1 MKIVLERGNLMKKF
15 LNIFLVFAMIFSM
28 IFQYSGRASAA
39 EYPNNVI
46 TGANITDLSNQPIT
60 GNNIGAWRP
69 FRVNAT
75 YSLPN
80 NAVHNGDK
88 TILTLPVG
96 FAPAAPF
103 TFDVKAG
110 DEVVAKGKLID
121 GSPVKLELTY
131 TNYVDTHS
139 GVSGTFFFNL
149 QINSHTQPNTGNI
162 PVTLTA
168 QDGHVTDAGTVPFNP
183 KKVKPQHLLK
193 GGWMDSNDKS
203 IGHYKISVNQENKAM
218 VGATLVDELL
228 TPGVKYNKSS
238 FKVFEVKWVSNP
250 TQTDIIFTDKVDV
263 TAEFQNKMNIGDT
276 SFSIAIGS
284 RPAGKGLL
292 ITYDT
297 KIPYEPIV
305 GEEFKNKAE
314 LDDNGKRDTVNI
326 SYKILG
332 AGGSSVGYVYKIK
345 VNKTNENG
353 GPLAGAKFS
362 VVRDRSGI
370 EAGIITTGADG
381 KGELG
386 NLVKDKYKLV
396 EKEAPQ
402 GYKKLTEEEATIV
415 EESDFSETDRTASKT
430 IANVPETVDVTVTK
444 AWVGPAKDSAT
455 VELKKEGQ
463 NNVIQTYVLKPGENW
478 THKFENLPKYESN
491 GTLIKYTVKE
501 KNIPQG
507 YTSVVTGSVEKGFT
521 ITNTNNEKV
530 NVSVTKAWV
539 GPKKA
544 SAKVVLKKDGDSA
557 VIEEKVLNEAGSWTA
572 TFAPQPKYEADGTE
586 IKYTV
591 EEKDLPSGY
600 TATVTGAMAS
610 GFTITNTNTEKV
622 DVSVTK
628 VWVGPAKTS
637 AKVVLKKVGDSAV
650 IEEKELTPG
659 GGWTATFA
667 PQPKYEADGT
677 EIKYTVE
684 EKDVPQGYT
693 AALSGTMINGFTITN
708 TNNEKINVSVTK
720 AWVGPKKAS
729 AKVVLKKVG
738 DSAVIEEKVLNEAGS
753 WRATFTPQPK
763 YEANGTEIKYTVEE
777 KDVPQGY
784 TAAVTGTVED
794 GFKITNTNIE
804 KTEVNVEKKWIGD
817 TGNSVVAQV
826 KKVGS
831 ETVLAEH
838 ELKASEQWKHTF
850 TGLDK
855 YATDGSLINYRV
867 VEKTVPTGY
876 EVSYDKDQ
884 TGKFIIKNTQKKI
897 NVKVEK
903 KWENV
908 TGNNPTIKLQLL
920 KNGQAEGAPVE
931 ITNGTTNYTWSG
943 LKQTD
948 AQGQE
953 YTYTVK
959 EVDENSNY
967 IQLEGNQYKV
977 TYGGD
982 HKTGLTVINKKLK
995 PWTPL
1000 VPATRDI
1007 KVVKNWKDKAGNNI
1021 TAPVDKVEVE
1031 LYKDGVATGKKL
1043 ELKKADGWKATFE
1056 KLPVSATSTGPVHKY
1071 TVKEVG
1077 ETANTIS
1084 FNGTTY
1090 NVIYKGDMK
1099 DGLTVVN
1106 EKKPSSPGGG
1116 TGGITPPNPGVIGG
1130 GDRIETAIK
1139 ISRRFYDKAKTVIVV
1154 RHDLFPDSMT
1164 ASVLAKLKDAPIL
1177 LNPTDKL
1184 DARVGAEIKRLGA
1197 EEVII
1202 VGGPD
1207 SVSERVREE
1216 LKVYDKDKNVERV
1229 AGVDRYGTSEM
1240 VARRVTG
1247 ITGKK
1252 YTGVVASGQVFPD
1265 ALSVG
1270 TFASREVYPILL
1282 VKKDTV
1288 PYQIERAIKDLDIS
1302 KTYIA
1307 GGTSTISKSTEAKLP
1322 RVLERMAGKD
1332 RYETSVAIAKSKFE
1346 DSKEA
1351 FIASGEEFADALVI
1365 SPISGK
1371 YNKPTLL
1378 ASRNKNTNAVVK
1390 KYIQDVG
1397 LTSITGI
1404 GGEKYL
1410 PYSVLLNLVGK

>member
-1 MKIVLERGNLMKKF
+1 MKKF

-168 QDGHVTDAGTVPFNP
+168 QDGHVTNAGTVPFNP
-183 KKVKPQHLLK
+183 PTVAPQHLLK
-193 GGWMDSNDKS
+193 GGWMDSKDKS
-203 IGHYKISVNQENKAM
+203 IGHYKISINQENKAM
-218 VGATLVDELL
+218 VGATLVDELKS
-228 TPGVKYNKSS
+228 PGVKYDKGS
-238 FKVFEVKWVSNP
+238 FTVSEVKWVVNP
-250 TQTDIIFTDKVDV
+250 TQTDIIATEEVDV
-263 TAEFQNKMNIGDT
+263 TSQFQSKMNIEDT
-276 SFSIAIGS
+276 RFTIAIGS
-284 RPAGKGLL
+284 RQAGKGLL
-292 ITYDT
+292 VRYKT
-297 KIPYEPIV
+297 KISYEPVV
-305 GEEFKNKAE
+305 GEEFKNSVE
-314 LDDNGKRDTVNI
+314 LADNGQVTNRDLT
-326 SYKILG
+326 YKILG
-332 AGGSSVGYVYKIK
+332 AGGSSAGYVYKIK

-362 VVRDRSGI
+362 VVRDRNDI
-370 EAGIITTGADG
+370 EAGTITTGPDG

-386 NLVKDKYKLV
+386 NLVKDKYRLV
-396 EKEAPQ
+396 EVTAPQ
-402 GYKKLTEEEATIV
+402 GYKKLTEPTIV

-430 IANVPETVDVTVTK
+430 ITNVLETVDVTVTK

-455 VELKKEGQ
+455 VELKKEGE
-463 NNVIQTYVLKPGENW
+463 NNALQTYDLKPGENW
-478 THKFENLPKYESN
+478 THKFTNLRKYEPN

-507 YTSVVTGSVEKGFT
+507 YTSVVTGSVENGFT

-530 NVSVTKAWV
+530 
-539 GPKKA
+539 
-544 SAKVVLKKDGDSA
+544 
-557 VIEEKVLNEAGSWTA
+557 
-572 TFAPQPKYEADGTE
+572 
-586 IKYTV
+586 
-591 EEKDLPSGY
+591 
-600 TATVTGAMAS
+600 
-610 GFTITNTNTEKV
+610 
-622 DVSVTK
+622 
-628 VWVGPAKTS
+628 
-637 AKVVLKKVGDSAV
+637 
-650 IEEKELTPG
+650 
-659 GGWTATFA
+659 
-667 PQPKYEADGT
+667 
-677 EIKYTVE
+677 
-684 EKDVPQGYT
+684 
-693 AALSGTMINGFTITN
+693 
-708 TNNEKINVSVTK
+708 NVSVTK

-804 KTEVNVEKKWIGD
+804 KTEVKVQKDWEGDVGNPVVVQLKKANDPTIIAEKELND
-817 TGNSVVAQV
+817 SGNWR
-826 KKVGS
+826 
-831 ETVLAEH
+831 TI
-838 ELKASEQWKHTF
+838 F
-850 TGLDK
+850 TNLDK
-855 YATDGSLINYRV
+855 YEADGSRVNYEV
-867 VEKTVPTGY
+867 VEKNVPPGY
-876 EVSYDKDQ
+876 EVSYLQ
-884 TGKFIIKNTQKKI
+884 YSTGLYVVTNKQKKI
-897 NVKVEK
+897 SVKVEK

-908 TGNNPTIKLQLL
+908 TGNKPTIKLQLL

-982 HKTGLTVINKKLK
+982 HKTGLTVTNKKLT

-1099 DGLTVVN
+1099 DGLTITN

-1184 DARVGAEIKRLGA
+1184 DPRVGAEIKRLGA

-1270 TFASREVYPILL
+1270 TFASREAYPILL

-1307 GGTSTISKSTEAKLP
+1307 GGTSTIFKSTEAKLP

-1397 LTSITGI
+1397 LTSITAI

>member
-168 QDGHVTDAGTVPFNP
+168 QDGHVTNAGTVPFNP
-183 KKVKPQHLLK
+183 PTVAPQHLLK
-193 GGWMDSNDKS
+193 GGWMDSKDKS
-203 IGHYKISVNQENKAM
+203 IGHYKISINQENKAM
-218 VGATLVDELL
+218 VGATLVDELKS
-228 TPGVKYNKSS
+228 PGVKYDKGS
-238 FKVFEVKWVSNP
+238 FTVSEVKWVVNP
-250 TQTDIIFTDKVDV
+250 TQTDIIATEEVDV
-263 TAEFQNKMNIGDT
+263 TSQFQSKMNIEDT
-276 SFSIAIGS
+276 RFTIAIGS
-284 RPAGKGLL
+284 RQAGKGLL
-292 ITYDT
+292 VRYKT
-297 KIPYEPIV
+297 KISYEPVV
-305 GEEFKNKAE
+305 GEEFKNSVE
-314 LDDNGKRDTVNI
+314 LADNGQVTNRDLT
-326 SYKILG
+326 YKILG
-332 AGGSSVGYVYKIK
+332 AGGSSAGYVYKIK

-362 VVRDRSGI
+362 VVRDRNDI
-370 EAGIITTGADG
+370 EAGTITTGPDG

-386 NLVKDKYKLV
+386 NLVKDKYRLV
-396 EKEAPQ
+396 EVTAPQ
-402 GYKKLTEEEATIV
+402 GYKKLTEPTIV

-430 IANVPETVDVTVTK
+430 ITNVLETVDVTVTK

-455 VELKKEGQ
+455 VELKKEGE
-463 NNVIQTYVLKPGENW
+463 NNALQTYDLKPGENW
-478 THKFENLPKYESN
+478 THKFTNLRKYEPN

-507 YTSVVTGSVEKGFT
+507 YTSVVTGSVENGFT

-530 NVSVTKAWV
+530 
-539 GPKKA
+539 
-544 SAKVVLKKDGDSA
+544 
-557 VIEEKVLNEAGSWTA
+557 
-572 TFAPQPKYEADGTE
+572 
-586 IKYTV
+586 
-591 EEKDLPSGY
+591 
-600 TATVTGAMAS
+600 
-610 GFTITNTNTEKV
+610 
-622 DVSVTK
+622 
-628 VWVGPAKTS
+628 
-637 AKVVLKKVGDSAV
+637 
-650 IEEKELTPG
+650 
-659 GGWTATFA
+659 
-667 PQPKYEADGT
+667 
-677 EIKYTVE
+677 
-684 EKDVPQGYT
+684 
-693 AALSGTMINGFTITN
+693 
-708 TNNEKINVSVTK
+708 NVSVTK

-804 KTEVNVEKKWIGD
+804 KTEVKVQKDWEGDVGNPVVVQLKKANDPTIIAEKELND
-817 TGNSVVAQV
+817 SGNWR
-826 KKVGS
+826 
-831 ETVLAEH
+831 TI
-838 ELKASEQWKHTF
+838 F
-850 TGLDK
+850 TNLDK
-855 YATDGSLINYRV
+855 YEADGSRVNYEV
-867 VEKTVPTGY
+867 VEKNVPPGY
-876 EVSYDKDQ
+876 EVSYLQ
-884 TGKFIIKNTQKKI
+884 YSTGLYVVTNKQKKI
-897 NVKVEK
+897 SVKVEK

-908 TGNNPTIKLQLL
+908 TGNKPTIKLQLL

-982 HKTGLTVINKKLK
+982 HKTGLTVTNKKLT

-1099 DGLTVVN
+1099 DGLTITN

-1184 DARVGAEIKRLGA
+1184 DPRVGAEIKRLGA

-1270 TFASREVYPILL
+1270 TFASREAYPILL

-1307 GGTSTISKSTEAKLP
+1307 GGTSTIFKSTEAKLP

-1397 LTSITGI
+1397 LTSITAI

>member
-1 MKIVLERGNLMKKF
+1 MKIVIERGNLMKKF

-28 IFQYSGRASAA
+28 IFQYSGRTSAQ

-46 TGANITDLSNQPIT
+46 TGALIADTDNQPIT
-60 GNNIGAWRP
+60 KPIGAWQN
-69 FRVNAT
+69 FRVNVN
-75 YSLPN
+75 YKLPD
-80 NAVHNGDK
+80 NALQNGDK

-96 FAPAAPF
+96 FAAGSPDK
-103 TFDVKAG
+103 FDVTAG
-110 DEVVAKGKLID
+110 SDIVAKGRLID
-121 GSPVKLELTY
+121 GSPVKVELTY

-139 GVSGTFFFNL
+139 NMQGSFYFNI
-149 QINSHTQPNTGNI
+149 QINGDIKTTKEDI

-168 QDGHVTDAGTVPFNP
+168 KDGQVTNAGTVPFNP
-183 KKVKPQHLLK
+183 QQVTPVKFSK
-193 GGWMDSNDKS
+193 GAWMVARDKTV
-203 IGHYKISVNQENKAM
+203 GGYKLNINQDNEAM
-218 VGATLVDELL
+218 TGVVLVDRLI
-228 TPGVKYNKSS
+228 TPGVRYIEYNENDTYK
-238 FKVFEVKWVSNP
+238 FQILEGKWVKNP
-250 TQTDIIFTDKVDV
+250 TNTDIKLTEERDV
-263 TAEFQNKMNIGDT
+263 TQEYINANRVSFQGNRFT
-276 SFSIAIGS
+276 IAIGNI
-284 RPAGKGLL
+284 PAGKGMQVR
-292 ITYDT
+292 YFT
-297 KIPYEPIV
+297 KISYEPVV
-305 GEEFKNKAE
+305 GEVFKNEAE
-314 LDDNGKRDTVNI
+314 LDVGGGTIKRDA
-326 SYKILG
+326 SYKITD
-332 AGGSSVGYVYKIK
+332 AGGSGQGYVYKIK
-345 VNKTNENG
+345 VKKTNENG
-353 GPLAGAKFS
+353 VSLAGAKFS
-362 VVRDRSGI
+362 VVRDRNGI
-370 EAGIITTGADG
+370 EAGTITTAGQDG
-381 KGELG
+381 TGELG
-386 NLVKDKYKLV
+386 GLVKDKYRLV
-396 EKEAPQ
+396 EVTAPQ
-402 GYKKLTEEEATIV
+402 GYKKLTEPTIV

-430 IANVPETVDVTVTK
+430 IVNVPETVDVK
-444 AWVGPAKDSAT
+444 
-455 VELKKEGQ
+455 
-463 NNVIQTYVLKPGENW
+463 
-478 THKFENLPKYESN
+478 
-491 GTLIKYTVKE
+491 
-501 KNIPQG
+501 
-507 YTSVVTGSVEKGFT
+507 
-521 ITNTNNEKV
+521 
-530 NVSVTKAWV
+530 
-539 GPKKA
+539 
-544 SAKVVLKKDGDSA
+544 
-557 VIEEKVLNEAGSWTA
+557 
-572 TFAPQPKYEADGTE
+572 
-586 IKYTV
+586 
-591 EEKDLPSGY
+591 
-600 TATVTGAMAS
+600 
-610 GFTITNTNTEKV
+610 
-622 DVSVTK
+622 
-628 VWVGPAKTS
+628 
-637 AKVVLKKVGDSAV
+637 
-650 IEEKELTPG
+650 
-659 GGWTATFA
+659 
-667 PQPKYEADGT
+667 
-677 EIKYTVE
+677 
-684 EKDVPQGYT
+684 
-693 AALSGTMINGFTITN
+693 
-708 TNNEKINVSVTK
+708 
-720 AWVGPKKAS
+720 
-729 AKVVLKKVG
+729 
-738 DSAVIEEKVLNEAGS
+738 
-753 WRATFTPQPK
+753 
-763 YEANGTEIKYTVEE
+763 
-777 KDVPQGY
+777 
-784 TAAVTGTVED
+784 
-794 GFKITNTNIE
+794 
-804 KTEVNVEKKWIGD
+804 VEKKWIGD
-817 TGNSVVAQV
+817 IGNSVVVQL
-826 KKVGS
+826 KKEGS
-831 ETVLAEH
+831 EIVLAEH
-838 ELKASEQWKHTF
+838 ELNASKQWEHTF

-884 TGKFIIKNTQKKI
+884 TGKFIIKNTQKTI

-908 TGNNPTIKLQLL
+908 TGDKPTIKLQLL

-1031 LYKDGVATGKKL
+1031 LYKDEVATGKKL

-1184 DARVGAEIKRLGA
+1184 DPRVGAEIKRLGA

-1252 YTGVVASGQVFPD
+1252 YTGVVASGQIFPD

-1270 TFASREVYPILL
+1270 TFASREAYPILL

-1307 GGTSTISKSTEAKLP
+1307 GGTSTIFKSTEAKLP
-1322 RVLERMAGKD
+1322 GVLERMAGKD
-1332 RYETSVAIAKSKFE
+1332 RYETSVAIAKSKFK

-1378 ASRNKNTNAVVK
+1378 ASRNKNTNVVVK
-1390 KYIQDVG
+1390 KYIQDAG
-1397 LTSITGI
+1397 LTSIIAI

-1410 PYSVLLNLVGK
+1410 PYSILLDLVGK

>member
-1 MKIVLERGNLMKKF
+1 M
-15 LNIFLVFAMIFSM
+15 
-28 IFQYSGRASAA
+28 
-39 EYPNNVI
+39 
-46 TGANITDLSNQPIT
+46 
-60 GNNIGAWRP
+60 
-69 FRVNAT
+69 
-75 YSLPN
+75 
-80 NAVHNGDK
+80 HNGDK

-168 QDGHVTDAGTVPFNP
+168 QDGHVTNAGTVPFNP
-183 KKVKPQHLLK
+183 PTVAPQHLLK
-193 GGWMDSNDKS
+193 GGWMDSKDKS
-203 IGHYKISVNQENKAM
+203 IGHYKISINQENKAM
-218 VGATLVDELL
+218 VGATLVDELKS
-228 TPGVKYNKSS
+228 PGVKYDKGS
-238 FKVFEVKWVSNP
+238 FTVSEVKWVVNP
-250 TQTDIIFTDKVDV
+250 TQTDIIATEEVDV
-263 TAEFQNKMNIGDT
+263 TSQFQSKMNIEDT
-276 SFSIAIGS
+276 RFTIAIGS
-284 RPAGKGLL
+284 RQAGKGLL
-292 ITYDT
+292 VRYKT
-297 KIPYEPIV
+297 KISYEPVV
-305 GEEFKNKAE
+305 GEEFKNSVE
-314 LDDNGKRDTVNI
+314 LADNGQVTNRDLT
-326 SYKILG
+326 YKILG
-332 AGGSSVGYVYKIK
+332 AGGSSAGYVYKIK

-362 VVRDRSGI
+362 VVRDRNDI
-370 EAGIITTGADG
+370 EAGTITTGPDG

-386 NLVKDKYKLV
+386 NLVKDKYRLV
-396 EKEAPQ
+396 EVTAPQ
-402 GYKKLTEEEATIV
+402 GYKKLTEPTIV

-430 IANVPETVDVTVTK
+430 ITNVLETVDVTVTK

-455 VELKKEGQ
+455 VELKKEGE
-463 NNVIQTYVLKPGENW
+463 NNALQTYDLKPGENW
-478 THKFENLPKYESN
+478 THKFTNLRKYEPN

-507 YTSVVTGSVEKGFT
+507 YTSVVTGSVENGFT

-539 GPKKA
+539 GPAKA
-544 SAKVVLKKDGDSA
+544 SAKVELRKEGSNNA
-557 VIEEKVLNEAGSWTA
+557 LQTQELNAAGSWKH
-572 TFAPQPKYEADGTE
+572 TFTGLDKYENNGTP

-591 EEKDLPSGY
+591 VEKDVPQGY
-600 TATVTGAMAS
+600 TASVSGTMAS

-622 DVSVTK
+622 NVSVTK
-628 VWVGPAKTS
+628 AWVGPAKTS
-637 AKVVLKKVGDSAV
+637 AKVVLKKVGNPAV
-650 IEEKELTPG
+650 IEEKELTAG
-659 GGWTATFA
+659 GGWTT
-667 PQPKYEADGT
+667 
-677 EIKYTVE
+677 
-684 EKDVPQGYT
+684 
-693 AALSGTMINGFTITN
+693 
-708 TNNEKINVSVTK
+708 
-720 AWVGPKKAS
+720 
-729 AKVVLKKVG
+729 
-738 DSAVIEEKVLNEAGS
+738 
-753 WRATFTPQPK
+753 TFTGKPK

-784 TAAVTGTVED
+784 TANVSGTMAS
-794 GFKITNTNIE
+794 GFTITNTNTDKVNVSVTKAWVGPKKASAKVVLKKVGNPAVIE
-804 KTEVNVEKKWIGD
+804 EKELNEAGSWRATFTGKPKYEANGTEIKYTVEEKDVPQGYTASVSGTMASGFTITNTNTDKVNVSVTKAWVGPAKTSAKVVLKKVGNPAVIEEKELTAGGGWTTTFTGKPKYEANGTEIKYTVEEKDVPQGYTASVSGTMASGFTITNTNTNTEKVNVSVEKKWIGSLK
-817 TGNSVVAQV
+817 GSVVAQL
-826 KKVGS
+826 KKEGS
-831 ETVLAEH
+831 ATVIQEK
-838 ELKASEQWKHTF
+838 ELNAAGSWKHTF
-850 TGLDK
+850 TGLAK
-855 YATDGSLINYRV
+855 YEANGTLIKYEV
-867 VEKTVPTGY
+867 VEKTVPQGY
-876 EVSYDKDQ
+876 VVSYEKDPA
-884 TGKFIIKNTQKKI
+884 GVFIIKNKQTKI
-897 NVKVEK
+897 DVKVTK
-903 KWENV
+903 KWKNV
-908 TGNNPTIKLQLL
+908 TGNNPKIKVQLL
-920 KNGQAEGAPVE
+920 KNGQNEGAPIE
-931 ITNGTTNYTWSG
+931 LPNGTTTHTWTN
-943 LKQTD
+943 LDK
-948 AQGQE
+948 ANPQGND
-953 YTYTVK
+953 YVYSVK
-959 EVDENSNY
+959 EVGETANA

-977 TYGGD
+977 TYE
-982 HKTGLTVINKKLK
+982 
-995 PWTPL
+995 
-1000 VPATRDI
+1000 
-1007 KVVKNWKDKAGNNI
+1007 GN
-1021 TAPVDKVEVE
+1021 
-1031 LYKDGVATGKKL
+1031 
-1043 ELKKADGWKATFE
+1043 
-1056 KLPVSATSTGPVHKY
+1056 
-1071 TVKEVG
+1071 
-1077 ETANTIS
+1077 
-1084 FNGTTY
+1084 
-1090 NVIYKGDMK
+1090 MK
-1099 DGLTVVN
+1099 DGLTITN
-1106 EKKPSSPGGG
+1106 EKKPYNPGGG
-1116 TGGITPPNPGVIGG
+1116 GGGGTPTPDPGVIGG
-1130 GDRIETAIK
+1130 NDRIETAIK
-1139 ISRRFYDKAKTVIVV
+1139 ISKKFYDKAKTVIVV

-1184 DARVGAEIKRLGA
+1184 DPRVGAEIKRLGA

-1270 TFASREVYPILL
+1270 TFASREAYPILL

-1307 GGTSTISKSTEAKLP
+1307 GGTSTIFKSTEAKLP
-1322 RVLERMAGKD
+1322 GVLERMAGKD
-1332 RYETSVAIAKSKFE
+1332 RYETSVAIAKSKFK

-1390 KYIQDVG
+1390 KYIQDAG
-1397 LTSITGI
+1397 LTSIIAI

>member
-1 MKIVLERGNLMKKF
+1 MKKF

-168 QDGHVTDAGTVPFNP
+168 QDGHVTNAGTVPFNP
-183 KKVKPQHLLK
+183 PTVAPQHLLK
-193 GGWMDSNDKS
+193 GGWMDSKDKS
-203 IGHYKISVNQENKAM
+203 IGHYKISINQENKAM
-218 VGATLVDELL
+218 VGATLVDELKS
-228 TPGVKYNKSS
+228 PGVKYDKGS
-238 FKVFEVKWVSNP
+238 FTVSEVKWVVNP
-250 TQTDIIFTDKVDV
+250 TQTDIIATEEVDV
-263 TAEFQNKMNIGDT
+263 TSQFQSKMNIEDT
-276 SFSIAIGS
+276 RFTIAIGS
-284 RPAGKGLL
+284 RQAGKGLL
-292 ITYDT
+292 VRYKT
-297 KIPYEPIV
+297 KISYEPVV
-305 GEEFKNKAE
+305 GEEFKNSVE
-314 LDDNGKRDTVNI
+314 LADNGQVTNRDLT
-326 SYKILG
+326 YKILG
-332 AGGSSVGYVYKIK
+332 AGGSSAGYVYKIK

-362 VVRDRSGI
+362 VVRDRNDI
-370 EAGIITTGADG
+370 EAGTITTGPDG

-386 NLVKDKYKLV
+386 NLVKDKYRLV
-396 EKEAPQ
+396 EVTAPQ
-402 GYKKLTEEEATIV
+402 GYKKLTEPTMV

-430 IANVPETVDVTVTK
+430 ITNVLETVDVTVTK
-444 AWVGPAKDSAT
+444 AWIGPAKDSAT
-455 VELKKEGQ
+455 VELKKEGG
-463 NNVIQTYVLKPGENW
+463 NNALQTYDLKPGENW
-478 THKFENLPKYESN
+478 THKFTNLRKYEPN

-507 YTSVVTGSVEKGFT
+507 YTSVVTGSVENGFT

-544 SAKVVLKKDGDSA
+544 SAKVVLKKVGDSA
-557 VIEEKVLNEAGSWTA
+557 VIEEKVLNETGSWTA

-586 IKYTV
+586 IEYTV
-591 EEKDLPSGY
+591 EEKDVPSGY
-600 TATVTGAMAS
+600 TASVTGTVAS

-659 GGWTATFA
+659 GGWTATFTGK
-667 PQPKYEADGT
+667 PKYEADGT

-693 AALSGTMINGFTITN
+693 AALSGTMVNGFTITN

-738 DSAVIEEKVLNEAGS
+738 DSAVIEEKELNEAGS
-753 WRATFTPQPK
+753 WRTTFTPQPK
-763 YEANGTEIKYTVEE
+763 YEDNGTEIKYTVEE

-784 TAAVTGTVED
+784 TADVTGTVED

-804 KTEVNVEKKWIGD
+804 KTEVKVQKDWEGDVGNPVVVQLKKANDPTIIAEKELND
-817 TGNSVVAQV
+817 SGNWR
-826 KKVGS
+826 
-831 ETVLAEH
+831 TI
-838 ELKASEQWKHTF
+838 F
-850 TGLDK
+850 TNLDK
-855 YATDGSLINYRV
+855 YEADGSRVNYEV
-867 VEKTVPTGY
+867 VEKNVPPGY
-876 EVSYDKDQ
+876 EVSYLQ
-884 TGKFIIKNTQKKI
+884 YSTGLYVVTNKQKKI
-897 NVKVEK
+897 SVKVEK

-908 TGNNPTIKLQLL
+908 TGNKPTIKLQLL

-982 HKTGLTVINKKLK
+982 HKTGLTVTNKKLT

-1099 DGLTVVN
+1099 DGLTITN

-1184 DARVGAEIKRLGA
+1184 DPRVGAEIKRLGA

-1270 TFASREVYPILL
+1270 TFASREAYPILL

-1307 GGTSTISKSTEAKLP
+1307 GGTSTIFKSTEAKLP
-1322 RVLERMAGKD
+1322 GVLERMAGKD
-1332 RYETSVAIAKSKFE
+1332 RYETSVAIAKSKFG

-1378 ASRNKNTNAVVK
+1378 ASRNKNTNSVVK

-1397 LTSITGI
+1397 LTSITAI

-1410 PYSVLLNLVGK
+1410 PYSVLLDLVGK

>member
-1 MKIVLERGNLMKKF
+1 MKKILNVF
-15 LNIFLVFAMIFSM
+15 LAFAIIFST
-28 IFQYSGRASAA
+28 IFQSSGRVSAQ
-39 EYPNNVI
+39 ELPNNVI
-46 TGANITDLSNQPIT
+46 TGASISDTSGNPIA
-60 GNNIGAWRP
+60 NPIGGWRP

-75 YSLPN
+75 YTLPN
-80 NAVHNGDK
+80 NKVHQGD
-88 TILTLPVG
+88 TTTMILPVG
-96 FAPAAPF
+96 FAAAQPHDF
-103 TFDVKAG
+103 EVKAG
-110 DEVVAKGKLID
+110 DAVVAKGKLID
-121 GSPVKLELTY
+121 SSPVKVVITY
-131 TNYVDTHS
+131 TDYVDNHS
-139 GVSGTFFFNL
+139 NISGSFYFNI
-149 QINSHTQPNTGNI
+149 QINSNIQPTTGI
-162 PVTLTA
+162 KPVKLTVEG
-168 QDGHVTDAGTVPFNP
+168 DGKVVDAGAVNFDPP
-183 KKVKPQHLLK
+183 KVAPTQLIKS
-193 GGWMDSNDKS
+193 GWMDSQDKT
-203 IGHYKISVNQENKAM
+203 IGHYKINVNQNNKAM
-218 VGATLVDELL
+218 TGAVLVDQLL
-228 TPGVKYNKSS
+228 DKGVEYVKGSVQ
-238 FKVFEVKWVSNP
+238 VFEGKWVSNP
-250 TQTDIIFTDKVDV
+250 TGTDVVFDNSNPTDITSQFT
-263 TAEFQNKMNIGDT
+263 NKISIQGNRLY
-276 SFSIAIGS
+276 IAIGN
-284 RPAGKGLL
+284 RPSGKGLQ
-292 ITYDT
+292 IRYKT
-297 KIPYEPIV
+297 KISYEPVV
-305 GEEFKNKAE
+305 GEEFKNEAE
-314 LDDNGKRDTVNI
+314 LDDGGEQFKHNA

-332 AGGSSVGYVYKIK
+332 AGGSSAGYVYKIK

-362 VVRDRSGI
+362 VVRDRNDI
-370 EAGIITTGADG
+370 EAGTITTGPDG

-386 NLVKDKYKLV
+386 NLVKDKYRLV

-415 EESDFSETDRTASKT
+415 KESDFSETDRTASKT
-430 IANVPETVDVTVTK
+430 IANVPETIDVTVTK

-463 NNVIQTYVLKPGENW
+463 NNVIQTYDLKPGENW
-478 THKFENLPKYESN
+478 THKFENLPKYEPN
-491 GTLIKYTVKE
+491 GTLIKYIVKE

-507 YTSVVTGSVEKGFT
+507 YKSEVTGTVASGFT

-557 VIEEKVLNEAGSWTA
+557 VIEEKVLNEAGSWRT
-572 TFAPQPKYEADGTE
+572 TFTPQPKYEDNGTE
-586 IKYTV
+586 IKYIV
-591 EEKDLPSGY
+591 EEKDVPQGY
-600 TATVTGAMAS
+600 KSEVTGTVAS

-637 AKVVLKKVGDSAV
+637 AKVVLKKDGNSAV

-693 AALSGTMINGFTITN
+693 AALSGTMVNGFTITN

-738 DSAVIEEKVLNEAGS
+738 NPAVIEEKELNEAGS

-763 YEANGTEIKYTVEE
+763 YENNGTEIKYTVEE

-794 GFKITNTNIE
+794 GFTITNTNVE

-838 ELKASEQWKHTF
+838 ELKASEHWKHTF

-855 YATDGSLINYRV
+855 YATDGSLINYKV

-908 TGNNPTIKLQLL
+908 TGNKPTIKLQLL

-931 ITNGTTNYTWSG
+931 ITNGTTNHTWSG

-982 HKTGLTVINKKLK
+982 HKTGLTVTNKKLT

-1000 VPATRDI
+1000 VPAIRDV

-1099 DGLTVVN
+1099 DGLTITN
-1106 EKKPSSPGGG
+1106 EKKPYNPGGG
-1116 TGGITPPNPGVIGG
+1116 GGGGTPTPDPGVIGG

-1177 LNPTDKL
+1177 LNPTNKL
-1184 DARVGAEIKRLGA
+1184 DPRVGAEIKRLGA

-1270 TFASREVYPILL
+1270 TFASREAYPILL

-1307 GGTSTISKSTEAKLP
+1307 GGTSTIFKSTEAKLP

-1410 PYSVLLNLVGK
+1410 PHSVLLDLVGK

>member
-1 MKIVLERGNLMKKF
+1 MKKF

-168 QDGHVTDAGTVPFNP
+168 QDGHVTNAGTVPFNP
-183 KKVKPQHLLK
+183 PTVAPQHLLK
-193 GGWMDSNDKS
+193 GGWMDSKDKS
-203 IGHYKISVNQENKAM
+203 IGHYKISINQENKAM
-218 VGATLVDELL
+218 VGATLVDELKS
-228 TPGVKYNKSS
+228 PGVKYDKGS
-238 FKVFEVKWVSNP
+238 FTVSEVKWVVNP
-250 TQTDIIFTDKVDV
+250 TQTDIIATEEVDV
-263 TAEFQNKMNIGDT
+263 TSQFQSKMNIEDT
-276 SFSIAIGS
+276 RFTIAIGS
-284 RPAGKGLL
+284 RQAGKGLL
-292 ITYDT
+292 VRYKT
-297 KIPYEPIV
+297 KISYEPVV
-305 GEEFKNKAE
+305 GEEFKNSVE
-314 LDDNGKRDTVNI
+314 LADNGQVTNRDLT
-326 SYKILG
+326 YKILG
-332 AGGSSVGYVYKIK
+332 AGGSSAGYVYKIK

-362 VVRDRSGI
+362 VVRDRNDI
-370 EAGIITTGADG
+370 EAGTITTGPDG

-386 NLVKDKYKLV
+386 NLVKDKYRLV
-396 EKEAPQ
+396 EVTAPQ
-402 GYKKLTEEEATIV
+402 GYKKLTEPTIV

-430 IANVPETVDVTVTK
+430 ITNVLETVDVTVTK

-455 VELKKEGQ
+455 VELKKEGE
-463 NNVIQTYVLKPGENW
+463 NNALQTYDLKPGENW
-478 THKFENLPKYESN
+478 THKFTNLRKYEPN

-507 YTSVVTGSVEKGFT
+507 YTSVVTGSVENGFT

-539 GPKKA
+539 GPAKA
-544 SAKVVLKKDGDSA
+544 SAKVELRKEGSNNA
-557 VIEEKVLNEAGSWTA
+557 LQTQELNAAGSWKH
-572 TFAPQPKYEADGTE
+572 TFTGLDKYENNGTP

-591 EEKDLPSGY
+591 VEKDVPQGY
-600 TATVTGAMAS
+600 TASVSGTMAS

-622 DVSVTK
+622 
-628 VWVGPAKTS
+628 
-637 AKVVLKKVGDSAV
+637 
-650 IEEKELTPG
+650 
-659 GGWTATFA
+659 
-667 PQPKYEADGT
+667 
-677 EIKYTVE
+677 
-684 EKDVPQGYT
+684 
-693 AALSGTMINGFTITN
+693 
-708 TNNEKINVSVTK
+708 NVS
-720 AWVGPKKAS
+720 
-729 AKVVLKKVG
+729 
-738 DSAVIEEKVLNEAGS
+738 
-753 WRATFTPQPK
+753 
-763 YEANGTEIKYTVEE
+763 
-777 KDVPQGY
+777 
-784 TAAVTGTVED
+784 
-794 GFKITNTNIE
+794 
-804 KTEVNVEKKWIGD
+804 VEKKWIGSLK
-817 TGNSVVAQV
+817 GSVVAQL
-826 KKVGS
+826 KKEGS
-831 ETVLAEH
+831 ATVIQEK
-838 ELKASEQWKHTF
+838 ELNAAGLWKHTF
-850 TGLDK
+850 TGLAK
-855 YATDGSLINYRV
+855 YEANGTLIKYEV
-867 VEKTVPTGY
+867 VEKTVPQGY
-876 EVSYDKDQ
+876 VVSYEKDPA
-884 TGKFIIKNTQKKI
+884 GVLIIKNKQTKI
-897 NVKVEK
+897 DVKVTK
-903 KWENV
+903 KWKNV
-908 TGNNPTIKLQLL
+908 TGNNPKIKVQLL
-920 KNGQAEGAPVE
+920 KNGQNEGAPIE
-931 ITNGTTNYTWSG
+931 LPNGTTTHTWTN
-943 LKQTD
+943 L
-948 AQGQE
+948 
-953 YTYTVK
+953 
-959 EVDENSNY
+959 
-967 IQLEGNQYKV
+967 
-977 TYGGD
+977 
-982 HKTGLTVINKKLK
+982 
-995 PWTPL
+995 
-1000 VPATRDI
+1000 
-1007 KVVKNWKDKAGNNI
+1007 DKANPQGNDY
-1021 TAPVDKVEVE
+1021 V
-1031 LYKDGVATGKKL
+1031 Y
-1043 ELKKADGWKATFE
+1043 
-1056 KLPVSATSTGPVHKY
+1056 S
-1071 TVKEVG
+1071 VKEVG
-1077 ETANTIS
+1077 ETANAIQLE
-1084 FNGTTY
+1084 GDQYKVTY
-1090 NVIYKGDMK
+1090 EGNMK
-1099 DGLTVVN
+1099 DGLTITN
-1106 EKKPSSPGGG
+1106 EKKPYNPGGG
-1116 TGGITPPNPGVIGG
+1116 GGGGTPTPDPGVIGG

-1184 DARVGAEIKRLGA
+1184 DPRVGAEIKRLGA

-1270 TFASREVYPILL
+1270 TFASREAYPILL

-1307 GGTSTISKSTEAKLP
+1307 GGTSTIFKSTETKLP
-1322 RVLERMAGKD
+1322 GVLERMAGKD
-1332 RYETSVAIAKSKFE
+1332 RYETSVAIAKSKFK

-1390 KYIQDVG
+1390 KYIQDAG
-1397 LTSITGI
+1397 LTSIIAI

>member
-1 MKIVLERGNLMKKF
+1 MKIVIERGNLMKKF

-28 IFQYSGRASAA
+28 IFQYSGRASAQ
-39 EYPNNVI
+39 ELPNNVI
-46 TGANITDLSNQPIT
+46 TGASISDTSGNPIA
-60 GNNIGAWRP
+60 NPIGGWRP

-75 YSLPN
+75 YTLPN
-80 NAVHNGDK
+80 NKVHQGD
-88 TILTLPVG
+88 TTTMILPVG
-96 FAPAAPF
+96 FAAAQPHDF
-103 TFDVKAG
+103 EVKAG
-110 DEVVAKGKLID
+110 DAVVAKGKLID
-121 GSPVKLELTY
+121 SSPVKVVITY
-131 TNYVDTHS
+131 TDYVDNHS
-139 GVSGTFFFNL
+139 NISGSFYFNI
-149 QINSHTQPNTGNI
+149 QINSNIQPTTGI
-162 PVTLTA
+162 KPVKLTVEG
-168 QDGHVTDAGTVPFNP
+168 DGKVVDAGAVNFDPP
-183 KKVKPQHLLK
+183 KVAPTQLIKS
-193 GGWMDSNDKS
+193 GWMDSQDKT
-203 IGHYKISVNQENKAM
+203 IGHYKINVNQNNKAM
-218 VGATLVDELL
+218 TGAVLVDQLL
-228 TPGVKYNKSS
+228 DKGVEYVKGSVQ
-238 FKVFEVKWVSNP
+238 VFEGKWVSNP
-250 TQTDIIFTDKVDV
+250 TGTDVVFDNSNPTDITSQFT
-263 TAEFQNKMNIGDT
+263 NKISIQGNRLY
-276 SFSIAIGS
+276 IAIGN
-284 RPAGKGLL
+284 RPSGKGLQ
-292 ITYDT
+292 IRYKT
-297 KIPYEPIV
+297 KISYEPVV
-305 GEEFKNKAE
+305 GEEFKNEAE
-314 LDDNGKRDTVNI
+314 LDDGGEQFKHNA

-332 AGGSSVGYVYKIK
+332 AGGSSAGYVYKIK

-362 VVRDRSGI
+362 VVRDRNDI
-370 EAGIITTGADG
+370 EAGTITTGPDG

-386 NLVKDKYKLV
+386 NLVKDKYRLV

-415 EESDFSETDRTASKT
+415 KESDCSETDRTASKT

-444 AWVGPAKDSAT
+444 AWVGPAKDFAT

-463 NNVIQTYVLKPGENW
+463 NNVIQTYDLKPGENW
-478 THKFENLPKYESN
+478 THKFENLPKYEPN
-491 GTLIKYTVKE
+491 GTLIKYIVKE

-507 YTSVVTGSVEKGFT
+507 YKSEVTGTVASGFT

-539 GPKKA
+539 GPAKS
-544 SAKVVLKKDGDSA
+544 SATVELKKEGQNN
-557 VIEEKVLNEAGSWTA
+557 VIQTYDLKPGENWTH
-572 TFAPQPKYEADGTE
+572 
-586 IKYTV
+586 
-591 EEKDLPSGY
+591 
-600 TATVTGAMAS
+600 
-610 GFTITNTNTEKV
+610 
-622 DVSVTK
+622 
-628 VWVGPAKTS
+628 
-637 AKVVLKKVGDSAV
+637 
-650 IEEKELTPG
+650 
-659 GGWTATFA
+659 
-667 PQPKYEADGT
+667 
-677 EIKYTVE
+677 
-684 EKDVPQGYT
+684 
-693 AALSGTMINGFTITN
+693 
-708 TNNEKINVSVTK
+708 
-720 AWVGPKKAS
+720 
-729 AKVVLKKVG
+729 
-738 DSAVIEEKVLNEAGS
+738 
-753 WRATFTPQPK
+753 TFTGLDK
-763 YEANGTEIKYTVEE
+763 YEANGTPIKYTVKE
-777 KDVPQGY
+777 KDIPQGY
-784 TAAVTGTVED
+784 KSEVTGSMED

-804 KTEVNVEKKWIGD
+804 KTEVNVEKKWIDD

-838 ELKASEQWKHTF
+838 ELKASEHWKHTF

-931 ITNGTTNYTWSG
+931 ITNGTTNYTWSD

-948 AQGQE
+948 PQGQE

-982 HKTGLTVINKKLK
+982 HKTGLTVTNKKLT

-1000 VPATRDI
+1000 VPAIRDV

-1184 DARVGAEIKRLGA
+1184 DPRVGAEIKRLGA

-1270 TFASREVYPILL
+1270 TFASREAYPILL

-1307 GGTSTISKSTEAKLP
+1307 GGTSTIFKSTEAKLP

-1397 LTSITGI
+1397 LTSIIAI

>member
-168 QDGHVTDAGTVPFNP
+168 QDGHVTNAGTVPFNP
-183 KKVKPQHLLK
+183 PTVAPQHLLK
-193 GGWMDSNDKS
+193 GGWMDSKDKS
-203 IGHYKISVNQENKAM
+203 IGHYKISINQENKAM
-218 VGATLVDELL
+218 VGATLVDELKS
-228 TPGVKYNKSS
+228 PGVKYDKGS
-238 FKVFEVKWVSNP
+238 FTVSEVKWVVNP
-250 TQTDIIFTDKVDV
+250 TQTDIIATEEVDV
-263 TAEFQNKMNIGDT
+263 TSQFQSKMNIEDT
-276 SFSIAIGS
+276 RFTIAIGS
-284 RPAGKGLL
+284 RQAGKGLL
-292 ITYDT
+292 VRYKT
-297 KIPYEPIV
+297 KISYEPVV
-305 GEEFKNKAE
+305 GEEFKNSVE
-314 LDDNGKRDTVNI
+314 LADNGQVTNRDLT
-326 SYKILG
+326 YKILG
-332 AGGSSVGYVYKIK
+332 AGGSSAGYVYKIK

-362 VVRDRSGI
+362 VVRDRNDI
-370 EAGIITTGADG
+370 EAGTITTGPDG

-386 NLVKDKYKLV
+386 NLVKDKYRLV
-396 EKEAPQ
+396 EVTAPQ
-402 GYKKLTEEEATIV
+402 GYKKLTEPTMV

-430 IANVPETVDVTVTK
+430 ITNVLETVDVTVTK
-444 AWVGPAKDSAT
+444 AWIGPAKDSAT
-455 VELKKEGQ
+455 VELKKEGG
-463 NNVIQTYVLKPGENW
+463 NNALQTYDLKPGENW
-478 THKFENLPKYESN
+478 THKFTNLRKYEPN

-507 YTSVVTGSVEKGFT
+507 YTSVVTGSVENGFT

-544 SAKVVLKKDGDSA
+544 SAKVVLKKVGDSA
-557 VIEEKVLNEAGSWTA
+557 VIEEKVLNETGSWTA

-586 IKYTV
+586 IEYTV
-591 EEKDLPSGY
+591 EEKDVPSGY
-600 TATVTGAMAS
+600 TASVTGTVAS

-659 GGWTATFA
+659 GGWTATFTGK
-667 PQPKYEADGT
+667 PKYEADGT

-693 AALSGTMINGFTITN
+693 AALSGTMVNGFTITN

-738 DSAVIEEKVLNEAGS
+738 DSAVIEEKELNEAGS
-753 WRATFTPQPK
+753 WRTTFTPQPK
-763 YEANGTEIKYTVEE
+763 YEDNGTEIKYTVEE

-784 TAAVTGTVED
+784 TADVTGTVED

-804 KTEVNVEKKWIGD
+804 KTEVKVQKDWEGDVGNPVVVQLKKANDPTIIAEKELND
-817 TGNSVVAQV
+817 SGNWR
-826 KKVGS
+826 
-831 ETVLAEH
+831 TI
-838 ELKASEQWKHTF
+838 F
-850 TGLDK
+850 TNLDK
-855 YATDGSLINYRV
+855 YEADGSRVNYEV
-867 VEKTVPTGY
+867 VEKNVPPGY
-876 EVSYDKDQ
+876 EVSYLQ
-884 TGKFIIKNTQKKI
+884 YSTGLYVVTNKQKKI
-897 NVKVEK
+897 SVKVEK

-908 TGNNPTIKLQLL
+908 TGNKPTIKLQLL

-982 HKTGLTVINKKLK
+982 HKTGLTVTNKKLT

-1099 DGLTVVN
+1099 DGLTITN

-1184 DARVGAEIKRLGA
+1184 DPRVGAEIKRLGA

-1270 TFASREVYPILL
+1270 TFASREAYPILL

-1307 GGTSTISKSTEAKLP
+1307 GGTSTIFKSTEAKLP
-1322 RVLERMAGKD
+1322 GVLERMAGKD
-1332 RYETSVAIAKSKFE
+1332 RYETSVAIAKSKFG

-1378 ASRNKNTNAVVK
+1378 ASRNKNTNSVVK

-1397 LTSITGI
+1397 LTSITAI

-1410 PYSVLLNLVGK
+1410 PYSVLLDLVGK

>member
-1 MKIVLERGNLMKKF
+1 MKIVLERGNLMKKI

-218 VGATLVDELL
+218 VGAILVDELL

-314 LDDNGKRDTVNI
+314 LDDNGKRDTANI

-332 AGGSSVGYVYKIK
+332 AGGSSAGYVYKIK

-370 EAGIITTGADG
+370 EAGIIATGADG

-386 NLVKDKYKLV
+386 DLVKDKYKLV

-402 GYKKLTEEEATIV
+402 GYKKLTEPTIV

-463 NNVIQTYVLKPGENW
+463 NNVIQTYDLKPGENW
-478 THKFENLPKYESN
+478 THKFENLPKYEPN
-491 GTLIKYTVKE
+491 GTLIKYIVKE

-507 YTSVVTGSVEKGFT
+507 YKSEVTGTVASGFT

-557 VIEEKVLNEAGSWTA
+557 VIEEKVLNEAGSWRT
-572 TFAPQPKYEADGTE
+572 TFTPQPKYEDNGTE
-586 IKYTV
+586 IKYIV
-591 EEKDLPSGY
+591 EEKDVPQGY
-600 TATVTGAMAS
+600 KSEVTGTVAS

-693 AALSGTMINGFTITN
+693 AALSGTMVNGFTITN

-738 DSAVIEEKVLNEAGS
+738 DSAVIEEKELNEAGS

-763 YEANGTEIKYTVEE
+763 YEDNGTEIKYTVEE

-784 TAAVTGTVED
+784 TADVTGTVED

-908 TGNNPTIKLQLL
+908 TGNKPTIKLQLL

-931 ITNGTTNYTWSG
+931 ITNGTTNYTWSD

-982 HKTGLTVINKKLK
+982 HKTGLTVTNKKLT

-1000 VPATRDI
+1000 VPAIRDV

-1099 DGLTVVN
+1099 DGLTITN
-1106 EKKPSSPGGG
+1106 EKKPYNPGGG
-1116 TGGITPPNPGVIGG
+1116 GGGGTPTPDPGVIGG

-1177 LNPTDKL
+1177 LNPTNKL
-1184 DARVGAEIKRLGA
+1184 DPRVGAEIKRLGA

-1270 TFASREVYPILL
+1270 TFASREAYPILL

-1307 GGTSTISKSTEAKLP
+1307 GGTSTIFKSTEAKLP

-1410 PYSVLLNLVGK
+1410 PHSVLLDLVGK

>member
-1 MKIVLERGNLMKKF
+1 MKKF

-168 QDGHVTDAGTVPFNP
+168 QDGHVTNAGTVPFNP
-183 KKVKPQHLLK
+183 PTVAPQHLLK
-193 GGWMDSNDKS
+193 GGWMDSKDKS
-203 IGHYKISVNQENKAM
+203 IGHYKISINQENKAM
-218 VGATLVDELL
+218 VGATLVDELKS
-228 TPGVKYNKSS
+228 PGVKYDKGS
-238 FKVFEVKWVSNP
+238 FTVSEVKWVVNP
-250 TQTDIIFTDKVDV
+250 TQTDIIATEEVDV
-263 TAEFQNKMNIGDT
+263 TSQFQSKMNIEDT
-276 SFSIAIGS
+276 RFTIAIGS
-284 RPAGKGLL
+284 RQAGKGLL
-292 ITYDT
+292 VRYKT
-297 KIPYEPIV
+297 KISYEPVV
-305 GEEFKNKAE
+305 GEEFKNSVE
-314 LDDNGKRDTVNI
+314 LADNGQVTNRDLT
-326 SYKILG
+326 YKILG
-332 AGGSSVGYVYKIK
+332 AGGSSAGYVYKIK

-362 VVRDRSGI
+362 VVRDRNDI
-370 EAGIITTGADG
+370 EAGTITTGPDG

-386 NLVKDKYKLV
+386 NLVKDKYRLV
-396 EKEAPQ
+396 EVTAPQ
-402 GYKKLTEEEATIV
+402 GYKKLTEPTIV

-430 IANVPETVDVTVTK
+430 ITNVLETVDVTVTK
-444 AWVGPAKDSAT
+444 A
-455 VELKKEGQ
+455 
-463 NNVIQTYVLKPGENW
+463 
-478 THKFENLPKYESN
+478 
-491 GTLIKYTVKE
+491 
-501 KNIPQG
+501 
-507 YTSVVTGSVEKGFT
+507 
-521 ITNTNNEKV
+521 
-530 NVSVTKAWV
+530 
-539 GPKKA
+539 
-544 SAKVVLKKDGDSA
+544 
-557 VIEEKVLNEAGSWTA
+557 
-572 TFAPQPKYEADGTE
+572 
-586 IKYTV
+586 
-591 EEKDLPSGY
+591 
-600 TATVTGAMAS
+600 
-610 GFTITNTNTEKV
+610 
-622 DVSVTK
+622 
-628 VWVGPAKTS
+628 WVGPAKTS
-637 AKVVLKKVGDSAV
+637 AKVVLKKVGNSAV
-650 IEEKELTPG
+650 IEEKELTAG
-659 GGWTATFA
+659 GGWTTTFTGK
-667 PQPKYEADGT
+667 PKYEADGT

-693 AALSGTMINGFTITN
+693 AALSGTMVNGFTITN

-738 DSAVIEEKVLNEAGS
+738 DSAVIEEKELNEAGS
-753 WRATFTPQPK
+753 WRTTFTPQPK
-763 YEANGTEIKYTVEE
+763 YEDNGTEIKYTVEE

-784 TAAVTGTVED
+784 TADVTGTVED

-804 KTEVNVEKKWIGD
+804 KTEVKVQKDWEGDVGNPVVVQLKKANDPTIIAEKELND
-817 TGNSVVAQV
+817 SGNWR
-826 KKVGS
+826 
-831 ETVLAEH
+831 TI
-838 ELKASEQWKHTF
+838 F
-850 TGLDK
+850 TNLDK
-855 YATDGSLINYRV
+855 YEADGSRVNYEV
-867 VEKTVPTGY
+867 VEKNVPPGY
-876 EVSYDKDQ
+876 EVSYLQ
-884 TGKFIIKNTQKKI
+884 YSTGLYVVTNKQKKI
-897 NVKVEK
+897 SVKVEK

-908 TGNNPTIKLQLL
+908 TGNKPTIKLQLL

-982 HKTGLTVINKKLK
+982 HKTGLTVTNKKLT

-1099 DGLTVVN
+1099 DGLTITN

-1184 DARVGAEIKRLGA
+1184 DPRVGAEIKRLGA

-1270 TFASREVYPILL
+1270 TFASREAYPILL

-1307 GGTSTISKSTEAKLP
+1307 GGTSTIFKSTEAKLP

-1332 RYETSVAIAKSKFE
+1332 RYETSVAIAKSKFK

-1390 KYIQDVG
+1390 KYIQDAG
-1397 LTSITGI
+1397 LTSIIAI

>member
-1 MKIVLERGNLMKKF
+1 MKIVIERGNLMKKF

-28 IFQYSGRASAA
+28 IFQYSGRASAQ
-39 EYPNNVI
+39 ELPNNVI
-46 TGANITDLSNQPIT
+46 TGASISDTSGNPIA
-60 GNNIGAWRP
+60 NPIGGWRP

-75 YSLPN
+75 YTLPN
-80 NAVHNGDK
+80 NKVHQGD
-88 TILTLPVG
+88 TTTMILPVG
-96 FAPAAPF
+96 FAAAQPHDF
-103 TFDVKAG
+103 EVKAG
-110 DEVVAKGKLID
+110 DAVVAKGKLID
-121 GSPVKLELTY
+121 SSPVKVVITY
-131 TNYVDTHS
+131 TDYVDNHS
-139 GVSGTFFFNL
+139 NISGSFYFNI
-149 QINSHTQPNTGNI
+149 QINSNIQPTTGI
-162 PVTLTA
+162 KPVKLTVEG
-168 QDGHVTDAGTVPFNP
+168 DGKVVDAGAVNFDPP
-183 KKVKPQHLLK
+183 KVAPTQLIKS
-193 GGWMDSNDKS
+193 GWMDSQDKT
-203 IGHYKISVNQENKAM
+203 IGHYKINVNQNNKAM
-218 VGATLVDELL
+218 TGAVLVDQLL
-228 TPGVKYNKSS
+228 DKGVEYVKGSVQ
-238 FKVFEVKWVSNP
+238 VFEGKWVSNP
-250 TQTDIIFTDKVDV
+250 TGTDVVFDNSNPTDITSQFT
-263 TAEFQNKMNIGDT
+263 NKISIQGNRLY
-276 SFSIAIGS
+276 IAIGN
-284 RPAGKGLL
+284 RPSGKGLQ
-292 ITYDT
+292 IRYKT
-297 KIPYEPIV
+297 KISYEPVV
-305 GEEFKNKAE
+305 GEEFKNEAE
-314 LDDNGKRDTVNI
+314 LDDGGEQFKHNA

-332 AGGSSVGYVYKIK
+332 AGGSSAGYVYKIK

-362 VVRDRSGI
+362 VVRDRNDI
-370 EAGIITTGADG
+370 EAGTITTGPDG

-386 NLVKDKYKLV
+386 NLVKDKYRLV

-415 EESDFSETDRTASKT
+415 KESDFSETDRTVSKT

-463 NNVIQTYVLKPGENW
+463 NNVIQTYDLKPGENW
-478 THKFENLPKYESN
+478 THKFENLPKYEPN
-491 GTLIKYTVKE
+491 GTLIKYIVKE

-507 YTSVVTGSVEKGFT
+507 YKSEVTGTVASGFT

-539 GPKKA
+539 GPAKS
-544 SAKVVLKKDGDSA
+544 SATVELKKEGQNN
-557 VIEEKVLNEAGSWTA
+557 VIQTYDLKPGENWTH
-572 TFAPQPKYEADGTE
+572 
-586 IKYTV
+586 
-591 EEKDLPSGY
+591 
-600 TATVTGAMAS
+600 
-610 GFTITNTNTEKV
+610 
-622 DVSVTK
+622 
-628 VWVGPAKTS
+628 
-637 AKVVLKKVGDSAV
+637 
-650 IEEKELTPG
+650 
-659 GGWTATFA
+659 
-667 PQPKYEADGT
+667 
-677 EIKYTVE
+677 
-684 EKDVPQGYT
+684 
-693 AALSGTMINGFTITN
+693 
-708 TNNEKINVSVTK
+708 
-720 AWVGPKKAS
+720 
-729 AKVVLKKVG
+729 
-738 DSAVIEEKVLNEAGS
+738 
-753 WRATFTPQPK
+753 TFTGLDK
-763 YEANGTEIKYTVEE
+763 YEANGTPIKYTVKE
-777 KDVPQGY
+777 KDIPQGY
-784 TAAVTGTVED
+784 KSEVTGSMED

-804 KTEVNVEKKWIGD
+804 KTEVNVEKKWIDD

-838 ELKASEQWKHTF
+838 ELKASEHWKHTF

-931 ITNGTTNYTWSG
+931 ITNGTTNYTWSD

-948 AQGQE
+948 PQGQE

-982 HKTGLTVINKKLK
+982 HKTGLTVTNKKLT

-1000 VPATRDI
+1000 VPAIRDV

-1184 DARVGAEIKRLGA
+1184 DPRVGAEIKRLGA

-1270 TFASREVYPILL
+1270 TFASREAYPILL

-1307 GGTSTISKSTEAKLP
+1307 GGTSTIFKSTEAKLP

-1390 KYIQDVG
+1390 KYIEDVG

-1410 PYSVLLNLVGK
+1410 PYSILLDLVGK

>member
-1 MKIVLERGNLMKKF
+1 MKIVIERGNLMKKF
-15 LNIFLVFAMIFSM
+15 MNIFLVFAMIFSM
-28 IFQYSGRASAA
+28 VFQSSGRASAQ

-46 TGANITDLSNQPIT
+46 TGARITDLSDQPIT
-60 GNNIGAWRP
+60 GNNIGAWRA
-69 FRVNAT
+69 FRVHAN

-80 NAVHNGDK
+80 NTLNNGDK

-96 FAPAAPF
+96 FAAASPD
-103 TFDVKAG
+103 TFDVTVG
-110 DEVVAKGKLID
+110 SDVVAKGRLID
-121 GSPVKLELTY
+121 GNPVKLELTY
-131 TNYVDTHS
+131 TNYVSTHS
-139 GVSGTFFFNL
+139 NMQGSFYFNI
-149 QINSHTQPNTGNI
+149 QINGDTQPNTGNI

-168 QDGHVTDAGTVPFNP
+168 KDGQVTDAGTVPFNP
-183 KKVKPQHLLK
+183 PPVTPVKFIK
-193 GGWMDSNDKS
+193 GAW
-203 IGHYKISVNQENKAM
+203 M
-218 VGATLVDELL
+218 VGKDKTVGGYKLSINQNNEAMTGVALVDQLV
-228 TPGVKYNKSS
+228 TPGVRYIEYKENDKYE
-238 FKVFEVKWVSNP
+238 FQILEGKWVKNP
-250 TQTDIIFTDKVDV
+250 TNTDIKLTEERDV
-263 TAEFQNKMNIGDT
+263 TQEYINANKVSFQGNRFT
-276 SFSIAIGS
+276 IAIGNI
-284 RPAGKGLL
+284 PAGKGMQVR
-292 ITYDT
+292 YFT
-297 KIPYEPIV
+297 KISYEPVV
-305 GEEFKNKAE
+305 GEVFKNEAE
-314 LDDNGKRDTVNI
+314 LDVGGNTEKAKASYNI
-326 SYKILG
+326 TG
-332 AGGSSVGYVYKIK
+332 AGGSGQGYVYKIK
-345 VNKTNENG
+345 LKKTNEKG
-353 GPLAGAKFS
+353 ETLSGAKFS
-362 VVRDRSGI
+362 VVRDRNGV
-370 EAGIITTGADG
+370 EAGTITTGADG
-381 KGELG
+381 TGELG
-386 NLVKDKYKLV
+386 GLVKDKYRLV
-396 EKEAPQ
+396 EIEAPQ
-402 GYKKLTEEEATIV
+402 GYKKLTEEEVNIV
-415 EESDFSETDRTASKT
+415 KESDFSETDRTASKT
-430 IANVPETVDVTVTK
+430 ITNVPETVDVTVTK
-444 AWVGPAKDSAT
+444 AWVGPIGNSAT
-455 VELKKEGQ
+455 VQLIKGDGPAET
-463 NNVIQTYVLKPGENW
+463 VIEEKVLNAVGHWK
-478 THKFENLPKYESN
+478 HIFKDLRKYEAN
-491 GTLIKYTVKE
+491 GTTPIKYTVKE
-501 KNIPQG
+501 KDVPQG
-507 YTSVVTGSVEKGFT
+507 YESKVTGSVEDGFK
-521 ITNTNNEKV
+521 ITNTNVEKTEV
-530 NVSVTKAWV
+530 KVKKKWV
-539 GPKKA
+539 GPIGN
-544 SAKVVLKKDGDSA
+544 SATVQLIKGDA
-557 VIEEKVLNEAGSWTA
+557 PNETVIEEKVLNAGVSWEH
-572 TFAPQPKYEADGTE
+572 TFTGLDKYEANGTPIE
-586 IKYTV
+586 YTV
-591 EEKDLPSGY
+591 K
-600 TATVTGAMAS
+600 
-610 GFTITNTNTEKV
+610 
-622 DVSVTK
+622 
-628 VWVGPAKTS
+628 
-637 AKVVLKKVGDSAV
+637 
-650 IEEKELTPG
+650 
-659 GGWTATFA
+659 
-667 PQPKYEADGT
+667 
-677 EIKYTVE
+677 
-684 EKDVPQGYT
+684 EKDVPQGYE
-693 AALSGTMINGFTITN
+693 S
-708 TNNEKINVSVTK
+708 K
-720 AWVGPKKAS
+720 
-729 AKVVLKKVG
+729 
-738 DSAVIEEKVLNEAGS
+738 
-753 WRATFTPQPK
+753 
-763 YEANGTEIKYTVEE
+763 
-777 KDVPQGY
+777 
-784 TAAVTGTVED
+784 VTGSMED

-838 ELKASEQWKHTF
+838 ELKASEHWKHTF
-850 TGLDK
+850 TDLDK

-884 TGKFIIKNTQKKI
+884 TGKFIIKNTQKTI

-908 TGNNPTIKLQLL
+908 TGDKPTIKLQLL

-948 AQGQE
+948 PQGQE

-977 TYGGD
+977 IYGGD
-982 HKTGLTVINKKLK
+982 HKTGLTVTNKKLT

-1000 VPATRDI
+1000 VPAIRDV

-1077 ETANTIS
+1077 ETSNTIS

-1184 DARVGAEIKRLGA
+1184 DPRVGAEIKRLGA

-1270 TFASREVYPILL
+1270 TFASRDGLFRSQ
-1282 VKKDTV
+1282 KK
-1288 PYQIERAIKDLDIS
+1288 IR
-1302 KTYIA
+1302 
-1307 GGTSTISKSTEAKLP
+1307 
-1322 RVLERMAGKD
+1322 
-1332 RYETSVAIAKSKFE
+1332 
-1346 DSKEA
+1346 
-1351 FIASGEEFADALVI
+1351 
-1365 SPISGK
+1365 K
-1371 YNKPTLL
+1371 YANK
-1378 ASRNKNTNAVVK
+1378 
-1390 KYIQDVG
+1390 
-1397 LTSITGI
+1397 
-1404 GGEKYL
+1404 
-1410 PYSVLLNLVGK
+1410 

>member
-1 MKIVLERGNLMKKF
+1 MKKF
-15 LNIFLVFAMIFSM
+15 MNIFLVFAMIFSM
-28 IFQYSGRASAA
+28 VFQSSGRVSAQVF
-39 EYPNNVI
+39 PNNVI
-46 TGANITDLSNQPIT
+46 AGASIVDTNNQPIT
-60 GNNIGAWRP
+60 KPIGAWQN
-69 FRVNAT
+69 FRVNVN
-75 YSLPN
+75 YKLPDN
-80 NAVHNGDK
+80 VLQNGDK

-96 FAPAAPF
+96 FAKGSP
-103 TFDVKAG
+103 
-110 DEVVAKGKLID
+110 DEFNVTDGSDIVAKGKLID
-121 GSPVKLELTY
+121 GNPVKLELTY

-139 GVSGTFFFNL
+139 NMQGSFYFNI
-149 QINSHTQPNTGNI
+149 QINGSIKETEENI
-162 PVTLTA
+162 PLTLTVQGSGA
-168 QDGHVTDAGTVPFNP
+168 VVQAGVV
-183 KKVKPQHLLK
+183 KYKPQKANALDIIK
-193 GGWMDSNDKS
+193 GSWMDSGDKTV
-203 IGHYKISVNQENKAM
+203 GHHKISVNQKNSAM
-218 VGATLVDELL
+218 EGVVLADTLLNPKVEY
-228 TPGVKYNKSS
+228 VKGS
-238 FKVFEVKWVSNP
+238 FQVFEGKWVLNSEG
-250 TQTDIIFTDKVDV
+250 TDIRLTEEVDV
-263 TAEFQNKMNIGDT
+263 TGQYLNKINIQDKHFT
-276 SFSIAIGS
+276 VAIGNI
-284 RPAGKGLL
+284 PAGKGLQFR
-292 ITYDT
+292 YKT
-297 KIPYEPIV
+297 KILYEPVV
-305 GEEFKNKAE
+305 GEVFNNKAE
-314 LDDNGKRDTVNI
+314 LDAMGTRKDYTA
-326 SYKILG
+326 SYKISD
-332 AGGSSVGYVYKIK
+332 AGGSGEGYVYKIK
-345 VNKTNENG
+345 VKKINEKSE
-353 GPLAGAKFS
+353 PLSDAKFS
-362 VVRDRSGI
+362 VIRDRNGA
-370 EAGIITTGADG
+370 EVGTITTGADG
-381 KGELG
+381 TGELG
-386 NLVKDKYKLV
+386 GLVKDKYRLV
-396 EKEAPQ
+396 EIEAPQ
-402 GYKKLTEEEATIV
+402 GYKKLTEEEEKVNIV
-415 EESDFSETDRTASKT
+415 KESDFSETDRTASKT
-430 IANVPETVDVTVTK
+430 IKNKPETVDVTVTK
-444 AWVGPAKDSAT
+444 AWVGPIGNTAT
-455 VELKKEGQ
+455 VQ
-463 NNVIQTYVLKPGENW
+463 
-478 THKFENLPKYESN
+478 
-491 GTLIKYTVKE
+491 LIKGDG
-501 KNIPQG
+501 P
-507 YTSVVTGSVEKGFT
+507 TGT
-521 ITNTNNEKV
+521 
-530 NVSVTKAWV
+530 
-539 GPKKA
+539 
-544 SAKVVLKKDGDSA
+544 
-557 VIEEKVLNEAGSWTA
+557 VIEEKVLNAGGNWKHI
-572 TFAPQPKYEADGTE
+572 FKDLRKYEANGTTPIE
-586 IKYTV
+586 YTV
-591 EEKDLPSGY
+591 K
-600 TATVTGAMAS
+600 
-610 GFTITNTNTEKV
+610 
-622 DVSVTK
+622 
-628 VWVGPAKTS
+628 
-637 AKVVLKKVGDSAV
+637 
-650 IEEKELTPG
+650 
-659 GGWTATFA
+659 
-667 PQPKYEADGT
+667 
-677 EIKYTVE
+677 
-684 EKDVPQGYT
+684 EKDVPQGYE
-693 AALSGTMINGFTITN
+693 S
-708 TNNEKINVSVTK
+708 K
-720 AWVGPKKAS
+720 
-729 AKVVLKKVG
+729 
-738 DSAVIEEKVLNEAGS
+738 
-753 WRATFTPQPK
+753 
-763 YEANGTEIKYTVEE
+763 
-777 KDVPQGY
+777 
-784 TAAVTGTVED
+784 VTGSVED

-804 KTEVNVEKKWIGD
+804 KTEVKVKKKWVGPI
-817 TGNSVVAQV
+817 GNSATVQLIKGDAPN
-826 KKVGS
+826 
-831 ETVLAEH
+831 ETVIEEKVLNAGVSWE
-838 ELKASEQWKHTF
+838 HTF

-855 YATDGSLINYRV
+855 YEANGTPIKYKVKEKDVPQGYKSEVTGSMEDGFTITNTNIEKRDVKVLKEWEGDVGNPVVFQLIKRDDPTNTVIAEKELNAGGNWEGKFTGQPKYNADGSEIAYKI
-867 VEKTVPTGY
+867 VEKNVPIGY
-876 EVSYDKDQ
+876 EPFYYEYS
-884 TGKFIIKNTQKKI
+884 TGILVVKNIQKTI
-897 NVKVEK
+897 DVKVEK

-908 TGNNPTIKLQLL
+908 TGNKPTIKLQLL

-931 ITNGTTNYTWSG
+931 IENGTTEYTWPG
-943 LKQTD
+943 LKEAD
-948 AQGQE
+948 PQGQE

-982 HKTGLTVINKKLK
+982 HKTGLTVTNKKLT

-1184 DARVGAEIKRLGA
+1184 DPRVGAEIKRLGA

-1270 TFASREVYPILL
+1270 TFASREAYPILL

-1307 GGTSTISKSTEAKLP
+1307 GGTSTIFKSTEAKLP

-1390 KYIQDVG
+1390 KYIQDAG
-1397 LTSITGI
+1397 LTSIIAI

>member
-1 MKIVLERGNLMKKF
+1 MKKF

-168 QDGHVTDAGTVPFNP
+168 QDGHVTNAGTVPFNP
-183 KKVKPQHLLK
+183 PTVAPQHLLK
-193 GGWMDSNDKS
+193 GGWMDSKDKS
-203 IGHYKISVNQENKAM
+203 IGHYKISINQENKAM
-218 VGATLVDELL
+218 VGATLVDELKS
-228 TPGVKYNKSS
+228 PGVKYDKGS
-238 FKVFEVKWVSNP
+238 FTVSEVKWVVNP
-250 TQTDIIFTDKVDV
+250 TQTDIIATEEVDV
-263 TAEFQNKMNIGDT
+263 TSQFQSKMNIEDT
-276 SFSIAIGS
+276 RFTIAIGS
-284 RPAGKGLL
+284 RQAGKGLL
-292 ITYDT
+292 VRYKT
-297 KIPYEPIV
+297 KISYEPVV
-305 GEEFKNKAE
+305 GEEFKNSVE
-314 LDDNGKRDTVNI
+314 LADNGQVTNRDLT
-326 SYKILG
+326 YKILG
-332 AGGSSVGYVYKIK
+332 AGGSSAGYVYKIK

-362 VVRDRSGI
+362 VVRDRNDI
-370 EAGIITTGADG
+370 EAGTITTGPDG

-386 NLVKDKYKLV
+386 NLVKDKYRLV
-396 EKEAPQ
+396 EVTAPQ
-402 GYKKLTEEEATIV
+402 GYKKLTEPTIV

-430 IANVPETVDVTVTK
+430 ITNVLETVDVTVTK

-455 VELKKEGQ
+455 VELKKEGE
-463 NNVIQTYVLKPGENW
+463 NNALQTYDLKPGENW
-478 THKFENLPKYESN
+478 THKFTNLRKYEPN

-507 YTSVVTGSVEKGFT
+507 YTSVVTGSVENGFT

-544 SAKVVLKKDGDSA
+544 SAKVVLKKVGDSA
-557 VIEEKVLNEAGSWTA
+557 IIEEKVLNEAGSWTA
-572 TFAPQPKYEADGTE
+572 TFTPQPKYEANGTE
-586 IKYTV
+586 IKYMV
-591 EEKDLPSGY
+591 EEKDIPSGY
-600 TATVTGAMAS
+600 TSDLAGTMAS
-610 GFTITNTNTEKV
+610 GFTITNTNNEKV

-637 AKVVLKKVGDSAV
+637 AKVVLKKVGNSAV
-650 IEEKELTPG
+650 IEEKELTAG
-659 GGWTATFA
+659 GGWTTTFTGK
-667 PQPKYEADGT
+667 PKYEADGT

-684 EKDVPQGYT
+684 EKDIPAGYT
-693 AALSGTMINGFTITN
+693 DVLTGTMANGFTITN
-708 TNNEKINVSVTK
+708 TNNEKVNVSVTK
-720 AWVGPKKAS
+720 AWVGPAKAS

-738 DSAVIEEKVLNEAGS
+738 NPAVIEEKELNEAGS
-753 WRATFTPQPK
+753 WRTTFTGKPK

-784 TAAVTGTVED
+784 TASVSGTMAS
-794 GFKITNTNIE
+794 GFTITNTNTDKVNVSVTKAWVGPAKTSAKVVLKKVGNPAVIE
-804 KTEVNVEKKWIGD
+804 EKELNEAGSWRTTFTGKPKYEANGTEIKYTVEEKDVPQGYTASVSGTMASGFTITNTNTEKVNVSVEKKWIGSLK
-817 TGNSVVAQV
+817 GSVVAQL
-826 KKVGS
+826 KKEGS
-831 ETVLAEH
+831 ATVIQEK
-838 ELKASEQWKHTF
+838 ELNAAGLWKHTF
-850 TGLDK
+850 TGLAK
-855 YATDGSLINYRV
+855 YEANGTLIKYEV
-867 VEKTVPTGY
+867 VEKTVPQGY
-876 EVSYDKDQ
+876 VVSYEKDPA
-884 TGKFIIKNTQKKI
+884 GVLIIKNKQTKI
-897 NVKVEK
+897 DVKVTK
-903 KWENV
+903 KWKNV
-908 TGNNPTIKLQLL
+908 TGNNPKIKVQLL
-920 KNGQAEGAPVE
+920 KNGQNEGAPIE
-931 ITNGTTNYTWSG
+931 LPNGTTTHTWTN
-943 LKQTD
+943 L
-948 AQGQE
+948 
-953 YTYTVK
+953 
-959 EVDENSNY
+959 
-967 IQLEGNQYKV
+967 
-977 TYGGD
+977 
-982 HKTGLTVINKKLK
+982 
-995 PWTPL
+995 
-1000 VPATRDI
+1000 
-1007 KVVKNWKDKAGNNI
+1007 DKANPQGNDY
-1021 TAPVDKVEVE
+1021 V
-1031 LYKDGVATGKKL
+1031 Y
-1043 ELKKADGWKATFE
+1043 
-1056 KLPVSATSTGPVHKY
+1056 S
-1071 TVKEVG
+1071 VKEVG
-1077 ETANTIS
+1077 ETANAIQLE
-1084 FNGTTY
+1084 GDQYKVTY
-1090 NVIYKGDMK
+1090 EGNMK
-1099 DGLTVVN
+1099 DGLTITN
-1106 EKKPSSPGGG
+1106 EKKPYNPGGG
-1116 TGGITPPNPGVIGG
+1116 GGGGTPTPDPGVIGG

-1184 DARVGAEIKRLGA
+1184 DPRVGAEIKRLGA

-1270 TFASREVYPILL
+1270 TFASREAYPILL

-1307 GGTSTISKSTEAKLP
+1307 GGTSTIFKSTEAKLP
-1322 RVLERMAGKD
+1322 GVLERMAGKD
-1332 RYETSVAIAKSKFE
+1332 RYETSVAIAKSKFK

-1397 LTSITGI
+1397 LTSITAI

>member
-168 QDGHVTDAGTVPFNP
+168 QDGHVTNAGTVPFNP
-183 KKVKPQHLLK
+183 PTVAPQHLLK
-193 GGWMDSNDKS
+193 GGWMDSKDKS
-203 IGHYKISVNQENKAM
+203 IGHYKISINQENKAM
-218 VGATLVDELL
+218 VGATLVDELKS
-228 TPGVKYNKSS
+228 PGVKYDKGS
-238 FKVFEVKWVSNP
+238 FTVSEVKWVVNP
-250 TQTDIIFTDKVDV
+250 TQTDIIATEEVDV
-263 TAEFQNKMNIGDT
+263 TSQFQSKMNIEDT
-276 SFSIAIGS
+276 RFTIAIGS
-284 RPAGKGLL
+284 RQAGKGLL
-292 ITYDT
+292 VRYKT
-297 KIPYEPIV
+297 KISYEPVV
-305 GEEFKNKAE
+305 GEEFKNSVE
-314 LDDNGKRDTVNI
+314 LADNGQVTNRDLT
-326 SYKILG
+326 YKILG
-332 AGGSSVGYVYKIK
+332 AGGSSAGYVYKIK

-362 VVRDRSGI
+362 VVRDRNDI
-370 EAGIITTGADG
+370 EAGTITTGPDG

-386 NLVKDKYKLV
+386 NLVKDKYRLV
-396 EKEAPQ
+396 EVTAPQ
-402 GYKKLTEEEATIV
+402 GYKKLTEPTIV

-430 IANVPETVDVTVTK
+430 ITNVLETVDVTVTK

-455 VELKKEGQ
+455 VELKKEGE
-463 NNVIQTYVLKPGENW
+463 NNALQTYDLKPGENW
-478 THKFENLPKYESN
+478 THKFTNLRKYEPN

-507 YTSVVTGSVEKGFT
+507 YTSVVTGSVENGFT

-544 SAKVVLKKDGDSA
+544 SAKVVLKKVGDSA
-557 VIEEKVLNEAGSWTA
+557 IIEEKVLNEAGSWTA
-572 TFAPQPKYEADGTE
+572 TFTPQPKYEANGTE
-586 IKYTV
+586 IKYMV
-591 EEKDLPSGY
+591 EEKDIPSGY
-600 TATVTGAMAS
+600 TSDLAGTMAS
-610 GFTITNTNTEKV
+610 GFTITNTNNEKV

-637 AKVVLKKVGDSAV
+637 AKVVLKKVGNSAV
-650 IEEKELTPG
+650 IEEKELTAG
-659 GGWTATFA
+659 GEWTTTFTGK
-667 PQPKYEADGT
+667 PKYEADGTEIKYTVEEKDIPAGYTDVLTGTMANGFTITNTNNEKVNVSVTKAWVGPAKTSAKVVLKKVGNPAVIEEKELTAGGGWTTTFTGKPKYETNGT

-693 AALSGTMINGFTITN
+693 ASVSGTMASGFTITN
-708 TNNEKINVSVTK
+708 TNTEKVNVSVTK

-738 DSAVIEEKVLNEAGS
+738 NPAVIEEKELNEAGS
-753 WRATFTPQPK
+753 WRATFTGRPK

-784 TAAVTGTVED
+784 TASVSGTMAS
-794 GFKITNTNIE
+794 GFTITNTNTE
-804 KTEVNVEKKWIGD
+804 KVNVSVEKKWIGSLK
-817 TGNSVVAQV
+817 GSVVAQL
-826 KKVGS
+826 KKEGS
-831 ETVLAEH
+831 ATVIQEK
-838 ELKASEQWKHTF
+838 ELNAAGLWKHTF
-850 TGLDK
+850 TGLAK
-855 YATDGSLINYRV
+855 YEANGTLIKYEV
-867 VEKTVPTGY
+867 VEKTVPQGY
-876 EVSYDKDQ
+876 VVSYEKDPA
-884 TGKFIIKNTQKKI
+884 GVLIIKNKQTKI
-897 NVKVEK
+897 DVKVTK
-903 KWENV
+903 KWKNV
-908 TGNNPTIKLQLL
+908 TGNNPKIKVQLL
-920 KNGQAEGAPVE
+920 KNGQNEGAPIE
-931 ITNGTTNYTWSG
+931 LPNGTTTHTWTN
-943 LKQTD
+943 L
-948 AQGQE
+948 
-953 YTYTVK
+953 
-959 EVDENSNY
+959 
-967 IQLEGNQYKV
+967 
-977 TYGGD
+977 
-982 HKTGLTVINKKLK
+982 
-995 PWTPL
+995 
-1000 VPATRDI
+1000 
-1007 KVVKNWKDKAGNNI
+1007 DKANPQGNDY
-1021 TAPVDKVEVE
+1021 V
-1031 LYKDGVATGKKL
+1031 Y
-1043 ELKKADGWKATFE
+1043 
-1056 KLPVSATSTGPVHKY
+1056 S
-1071 TVKEVG
+1071 VKEVG
-1077 ETANTIS
+1077 ETANAIQLE
-1084 FNGTTY
+1084 GDQYKVTY
-1090 NVIYKGDMK
+1090 EGNMK
-1099 DGLTVVN
+1099 DGLTITN
-1106 EKKPSSPGGG
+1106 EKKPYNPGGG

-1184 DARVGAEIKRLGA
+1184 DPRVGAEIKRLGA

-1270 TFASREVYPILL
+1270 TFASREAYPILL

-1307 GGTSTISKSTEAKLP
+1307 GGTSTIFKSTEAKLP

-1410 PYSVLLNLVGK
+1410 PHRVLLDLVGK

>member
-168 QDGHVTDAGTVPFNP
+168 QDGHVTNAGTVPFNP
-183 KKVKPQHLLK
+183 PTVAPQHLLK
-193 GGWMDSNDKS
+193 GGWMDSKDKS
-203 IGHYKISVNQENKAM
+203 IGHYKISINQENKAM
-218 VGATLVDELL
+218 VGATLVDELKS
-228 TPGVKYNKSS
+228 PGVKYDKGS
-238 FKVFEVKWVSNP
+238 FTVSEVKWVVNP
-250 TQTDIIFTDKVDV
+250 TQTDIIATEEVDV
-263 TAEFQNKMNIGDT
+263 TSQFQSKMNIEDT
-276 SFSIAIGS
+276 RFTIAIGS
-284 RPAGKGLL
+284 RQAGKGLL
-292 ITYDT
+292 VRYKT
-297 KIPYEPIV
+297 KISYEPVV
-305 GEEFKNKAE
+305 GEEFKNSVE
-314 LDDNGKRDTVNI
+314 LADNGQVTNRDLT
-326 SYKILG
+326 YKILG
-332 AGGSSVGYVYKIK
+332 AGGSSAGYVYKIK

-362 VVRDRSGI
+362 VVRDRNDI
-370 EAGIITTGADG
+370 EAGTITTGPDG

-386 NLVKDKYKLV
+386 NLVKDKYRLV
-396 EKEAPQ
+396 EVTAPQ
-402 GYKKLTEEEATIV
+402 GYKKLTEPTIV

-430 IANVPETVDVTVTK
+430 ITNVLETVDVTVTK

-455 VELKKEGQ
+455 VELKKEGE
-463 NNVIQTYVLKPGENW
+463 NNALQTYDLKPGENW
-478 THKFENLPKYESN
+478 THKFTNLRKYEPN

-507 YTSVVTGSVEKGFT
+507 YTSVVTGSVENGFT

-544 SAKVVLKKDGDSA
+544 SAKVVLKKVGDSA
-557 VIEEKVLNEAGSWTA
+557 IIEEKVLNEAGSWTA
-572 TFAPQPKYEADGTE
+572 TFTPQPKYEANGTE
-586 IKYTV
+586 IKYMV
-591 EEKDLPSGY
+591 EEKDIPSGY
-600 TATVTGAMAS
+600 TSDLAGTMAS
-610 GFTITNTNTEKV
+610 GFTITNTNNEKV

-637 AKVVLKKVGDSAV
+637 AKVVLKKVGNSAV
-650 IEEKELTPG
+650 IEEKELTAG
-659 GGWTATFA
+659 GGWTTTFTGK
-667 PQPKYEADGT
+667 PKYEADGT

-684 EKDVPQGYT
+684 EKDIPAGYT
-693 AALSGTMINGFTITN
+693 DVLTGTMANGFTITN
-708 TNNEKINVSVTK
+708 TNNEKVNVSVTK
-720 AWVGPKKAS
+720 AWVGPAKASAKVELRKEGSNNALQTQELNAAGSWKHTFTGLDKYENNGTPIKYTVVEKDVPQGYTASVSGTMASGFTITNTNTDKVNVSVTKAWVGPAKTS

-738 DSAVIEEKVLNEAGS
+738 NPAVIEEKELTAGGG
-753 WRATFTPQPK
+753 WTTTFTGKPK
-763 YEANGTEIKYTVEE
+763 YETNGTEIKYTVEE

-784 TAAVTGTVED
+784 TASVSGTMAS
-794 GFKITNTNIE
+794 GFTITNTNTE
-804 KTEVNVEKKWIGD
+804 KVNVSVEKKWIGSLK
-817 TGNSVVAQV
+817 GSVVAQL
-826 KKVGS
+826 KKEGS
-831 ETVLAEH
+831 ATVIQEK
-838 ELKASEQWKHTF
+838 ELNAAGLWKHTF
-850 TGLDK
+850 TGLAK
-855 YATDGSLINYRV
+855 YEANGTLIKYEV
-867 VEKTVPTGY
+867 VEKTVPQGY
-876 EVSYDKDQ
+876 VVSYEKDPA
-884 TGKFIIKNTQKKI
+884 GVLIIKNKQTKI
-897 NVKVEK
+897 DVKVTK
-903 KWENV
+903 KWKNV
-908 TGNNPTIKLQLL
+908 TGNNPKIKVQLL
-920 KNGQAEGAPVE
+920 KNGQNEGAPIE
-931 ITNGTTNYTWSG
+931 LPNGTTTHTWTN
-943 LKQTD
+943 L
-948 AQGQE
+948 
-953 YTYTVK
+953 
-959 EVDENSNY
+959 
-967 IQLEGNQYKV
+967 
-977 TYGGD
+977 
-982 HKTGLTVINKKLK
+982 
-995 PWTPL
+995 
-1000 VPATRDI
+1000 
-1007 KVVKNWKDKAGNNI
+1007 DKANPQGNDY
-1021 TAPVDKVEVE
+1021 V
-1031 LYKDGVATGKKL
+1031 Y
-1043 ELKKADGWKATFE
+1043 
-1056 KLPVSATSTGPVHKY
+1056 S
-1071 TVKEVG
+1071 VKEVG
-1077 ETANTIS
+1077 ETANAIQLE
-1084 FNGTTY
+1084 GDQYKVTY
-1090 NVIYKGDMK
+1090 EGNMK
-1099 DGLTVVN
+1099 DGLTITN
-1106 EKKPSSPGGG
+1106 EKKPYNPGGG
-1116 TGGITPPNPGVIGG
+1116 GGGGTPTPDPGVIGG
-1130 GDRIETAIK
+1130 NDRIETAIK
-1139 ISRRFYDKAKTVIVV
+1139 ISKKYYDKAKTVIVV

-1177 LNPTDKL
+1177 LNPTNKL

-1270 TFASREVYPILL
+1270 TFASREAYPILL

-1307 GGTSTISKSTEAKLP
+1307 GGTSTIFKSTEAKLP

-1410 PYSVLLNLVGK
+1410 PHSVLLDLVGK

>member
-1 MKIVLERGNLMKKF
+1 M
-15 LNIFLVFAMIFSM
+15 
-28 IFQYSGRASAA
+28 
-39 EYPNNVI
+39 
-46 TGANITDLSNQPIT
+46 
-60 GNNIGAWRP
+60 
-69 FRVNAT
+69 
-75 YSLPN
+75 
-80 NAVHNGDK
+80 
-88 TILTLPVG
+88 
-96 FAPAAPF
+96 
-103 TFDVKAG
+103 
-110 DEVVAKGKLID
+110 
-121 GSPVKLELTY
+121 
-131 TNYVDTHS
+131 
-139 GVSGTFFFNL
+139 
-149 QINSHTQPNTGNI
+149 
-162 PVTLTA
+162 
-168 QDGHVTDAGTVPFNP
+168 
-183 KKVKPQHLLK
+183 
-193 GGWMDSNDKS
+193 
-203 IGHYKISVNQENKAM
+203 
-218 VGATLVDELL
+218 
-228 TPGVKYNKSS
+228 
-238 FKVFEVKWVSNP
+238 
-250 TQTDIIFTDKVDV
+250 
-263 TAEFQNKMNIGDT
+263 
-276 SFSIAIGS
+276 
-284 RPAGKGLL
+284 
-292 ITYDT
+292 
-297 KIPYEPIV
+297 
-305 GEEFKNKAE
+305 
-314 LDDNGKRDTVNI
+314 
-326 SYKILG
+326 
-332 AGGSSVGYVYKIK
+332 
-345 VNKTNENG
+345 
-353 GPLAGAKFS
+353 
-362 VVRDRSGI
+362 
-370 EAGIITTGADG
+370 
-381 KGELG
+381 
-386 NLVKDKYKLV
+386 
-396 EKEAPQ
+396 
-402 GYKKLTEEEATIV
+402 
-415 EESDFSETDRTASKT
+415 
-430 IANVPETVDVTVTK
+430 
-444 AWVGPAKDSAT
+444 
-455 VELKKEGQ
+455 
-463 NNVIQTYVLKPGENW
+463 
-478 THKFENLPKYESN
+478 
-491 GTLIKYTVKE
+491 KE

-507 YTSVVTGSVEKGFT
+507 YTSVVTGSVENGFT

-544 SAKVVLKKDGDSA
+544 SAKVVLKKVGDSA
-557 VIEEKVLNEAGSWTA
+557 VIEEKVLNETGSWTA

-586 IKYTV
+586 IEYTV
-591 EEKDLPSGY
+591 EEKDVPSGY
-600 TATVTGAMAS
+600 TASVTGTVAS

-659 GGWTATFA
+659 GGWTATFTGK
-667 PQPKYEADGT
+667 PKYEADGT

-693 AALSGTMINGFTITN
+693 AALSGTMVNGFTITN

-738 DSAVIEEKVLNEAGS
+738 DSAVIEEKELNEAGS
-753 WRATFTPQPK
+753 WRTTFTPQPK
-763 YEANGTEIKYTVEE
+763 YEDNGTEIKYTVEE

-784 TAAVTGTVED
+784 TADVTGTVED

-838 ELKASEQWKHTF
+838 ELKASEHWKHTF

-982 HKTGLTVINKKLK
+982 HKTGLTVTNKKLT

-1031 LYKDGVATGKKL
+1031 LYKDEVATGKKL

-1177 LNPTDKL
+1177 LNPTNKL
-1184 DARVGAEIKRLGA
+1184 DPRVGAEIKRLGA

-1270 TFASREVYPILL
+1270 TFASREAYPILL

-1307 GGTSTISKSTEAKLP
+1307 GGTSTIFKSTEAKLP

-1397 LTSITGI
+1397 LTSITAI

-1410 PYSVLLNLVGK
+1410 PYSVLLDLVGK

>member
-1 MKIVLERGNLMKKF
+1 MKIVIERGNLMKKF

-28 IFQYSGRASAA
+28 IFQYSGRASAQ
-39 EYPNNVI
+39 ELPNNVI
-46 TGANITDLSNQPIT
+46 TGASISDTSGNPIA
-60 GNNIGAWRP
+60 NPIGGWKA

-75 YSLPN
+75 YTLPN
-80 NAVHNGDK
+80 NKVHQGD
-88 TILTLPVG
+88 TTTMTLPVG
-96 FAPAAPF
+96 FAAAQPHDF
-103 TFDVKAG
+103 EVKAG
-110 DEVVAKGKLID
+110 DAVVAKGKLID
-121 GSPVKLELTY
+121 SSPVKVVLTY
-131 TNYVDTHS
+131 TDYVDNHS
-139 GVSGTFFFNL
+139 NISGSFYFNI
-149 QINSHTQPNTGNI
+149 QINSNIQPTTGI
-162 PVTLTA
+162 KPVKLTVEG
-168 QDGHVTDAGTVPFNP
+168 DGTVVDAGDVNFDPP
-183 KKVKPQHLLK
+183 KVEPTQLIKA
-193 GGWMDSNDKS
+193 GWMNSTDKTM
-203 IGHYKISVNQENKAM
+203 GEYKVGINQHNKAM
-218 VGATLVDELL
+218 TGATFFDELKKPKVSYV
-228 TPGVKYNKSS
+228 PGSVKVY
-238 FKVFEVKWVSNP
+238 EGIWVSNP
-250 TQTDIIFTDKVDV
+250 TNTDILFTASKDITDQFV
-263 TAEFQNKMNIGDT
+263 NNISIQDNRL
-276 SFSIAIGS
+276 SIAIGS
-284 RPAGKGLL
+284 RPAGKGLQ
-292 ITYDT
+292 IRYKT
-297 KIPYEPIV
+297 KIAYQPIV
-305 GEEFKNKAE
+305 GEEFTNKAE
-314 LDDNGKRDTVNI
+314 LEYSGEHFEHQI
-326 SYKILG
+326 SYKIIG
-332 AGGSSVGYVYKIK
+332 AGGSSAGYVYKIK

-362 VVRDRSGI
+362 VVRDRNDI
-370 EAGIITTGADG
+370 EAGTITTGVDG
-381 KGELG
+381 TGELG
-386 NLVKDKYKLV
+386 GLVKDKYRLV
-396 EKEAPQ
+396 EVTAPQ
-402 GYKKLTEEEATIV
+402 GYKKLTEPTIV

-430 IANVPETVDVTVTK
+430 IKNKPETVDVTVTK

-463 NNVIQTYVLKPGENW
+463 NNVIQTYDLKPGENW

-507 YTSVVTGSVEKGFT
+507 YTSVVTESVENQFT

-539 GPKKA
+539 GPAKS
-544 SAKVVLKKDGDSA
+544 SATVELKKEGQNN
-557 VIEEKVLNEAGSWTA
+557 VIQTYDLKPGENWTH
-572 TFAPQPKYEADGTE
+572 
-586 IKYTV
+586 
-591 EEKDLPSGY
+591 
-600 TATVTGAMAS
+600 
-610 GFTITNTNTEKV
+610 
-622 DVSVTK
+622 
-628 VWVGPAKTS
+628 
-637 AKVVLKKVGDSAV
+637 
-650 IEEKELTPG
+650 
-659 GGWTATFA
+659 
-667 PQPKYEADGT
+667 
-677 EIKYTVE
+677 
-684 EKDVPQGYT
+684 
-693 AALSGTMINGFTITN
+693 
-708 TNNEKINVSVTK
+708 
-720 AWVGPKKAS
+720 
-729 AKVVLKKVG
+729 
-738 DSAVIEEKVLNEAGS
+738 
-753 WRATFTPQPK
+753 TFTGLDK
-763 YEANGTEIKYTVEE
+763 YEANGTPIKYTVKE
-777 KDVPQGY
+777 KDIPQGY
-784 TAAVTGTVED
+784 KSEVTGSMED

-838 ELKASEQWKHTF
+838 ELKASEHWKHTF

-982 HKTGLTVINKKLK
+982 HKTGLTVTNKKLT

-1130 GDRIETAIK
+1130 GDKIETAIK

-1177 LNPTDKL
+1177 LNPTNKL

-1229 AGVDRYGTSEM
+1229 AGADRYGTSEM

-1270 TFASREVYPILL
+1270 TFASREAYPILL

-1307 GGTSTISKSTEAKLP
+1307 GGTSTIFKSTEAKLP

-1410 PYSVLLNLVGK
+1410 PYSILLNLVGK

>member
-1 MKIVLERGNLMKKF
+1 MKIVIERGNLMKKF
-15 LNIFLVFAMIFSM
+15 MNIFLVFAMIFSM
-28 IFQYSGRASAA
+28 VFQSSGRASAQ

-46 TGANITDLSNQPIT
+46 TGARITDLSDQPIT
-60 GNNIGAWRP
+60 GNNIGAWRA
-69 FRVNAT
+69 FRVHAT
-75 YSLPN
+75 YALPDH
-80 NAVHNGDK
+80 AVHDGDK

-96 FAPAAPF
+96 FAAAPPD
-103 TFDVKAG
+103 TFDVTA
-110 DEVVAKGKLID
+110 DSDVVAKGRLID
-121 GSPVKLELTY
+121 GNPVKLELTY

-139 GVSGTFFFNL
+139 NMQGSFYFNI
-149 QINSHTQPNTGNI
+149 QINGDTQPNTGNI

-168 QDGHVTDAGTVPFNP
+168 KDGQVTDAGTVPFNP
-183 KKVKPQHLLK
+183 PPVTPVKFIK
-193 GGWMDSNDKS
+193 GAW
-203 IGHYKISVNQENKAM
+203 M
-218 VGATLVDELL
+218 VGKDKTVGGYKLSINQNNEAMTGVALVDELV
-228 TPGVKYNKSS
+228 TPGVRYIEYNENNEYK
-238 FKVFEVKWVSNP
+238 FQILEGKWVKNP
-250 TQTDIIFTDKVDV
+250 TNTDIKLTEERDV
-263 TAEFQNKMNIGDT
+263 TKKYINANKVSFQGNRFT
-276 SFSIAIGS
+276 IAIGDI
-284 RPAGKGLL
+284 PAGKGMQVR
-292 ITYDT
+292 YFT
-297 KIPYEPIV
+297 KISYEPVV
-305 GEEFKNKAE
+305 GEVFKNEAE
-314 LDDNGKRDTVNI
+314 LDVGGNTEKAKASYNI
-326 SYKILG
+326 TG
-332 AGGSSVGYVYKIK
+332 AGGSGQGYVYKIK
-345 VNKTNENG
+345 LKKTNEKG
-353 GPLAGAKFS
+353 ETLSGAKFS
-362 VVRDRSGI
+362 VVRDRNGV
-370 EAGIITTGADG
+370 EAGTITTGADG
-381 KGELG
+381 TGELG
-386 NLVKDKYKLV
+386 GLVKDKYRLV
-396 EKEAPQ
+396 EIEAPQ
-402 GYKKLTEEEATIV
+402 GYKKLTEEEEVNIV
-415 EESDFSETDRTASKT
+415 KESDFSETDRTASKT
-430 IANVPETVDVTVTK
+430 ITNVPETVDVTVTK
-444 AWVGPAKDSAT
+444 AWVGPIGNSAT
-455 VELKKEGQ
+455 VQLIKGDGPAET
-463 NNVIQTYVLKPGENW
+463 VIEEKILNAGGHWE
-478 THKFENLPKYESN
+478 HKFKNLPKYELN
-491 GTLIKYTVKE
+491 GTEIKEIKYKVKE

-507 YTSVVTGSVEKGFT
+507 YKSKVTGSVKDGFT
-521 ITNTNNEKV
+521 ITNTNVEKTEV
-530 NVSVTKAWV
+530 KVKKKWV
-539 GPKKA
+539 GPIGN
-544 SAKVVLKKDGDSA
+544 SATVQLIKGDA
-557 VIEEKVLNEAGSWTA
+557 PNETVIEEKVLNAGVSW
-572 TFAPQPKYEADGTE
+572 E
-586 IKYTV
+586 
-591 EEKDLPSGY
+591 
-600 TATVTGAMAS
+600 
-610 GFTITNTNTEKV
+610 
-622 DVSVTK
+622 
-628 VWVGPAKTS
+628 
-637 AKVVLKKVGDSAV
+637 
-650 IEEKELTPG
+650 
-659 GGWTATFA
+659 
-667 PQPKYEADGT
+667 
-677 EIKYTVE
+677 
-684 EKDVPQGYT
+684 
-693 AALSGTMINGFTITN
+693 
-708 TNNEKINVSVTK
+708 
-720 AWVGPKKAS
+720 
-729 AKVVLKKVG
+729 
-738 DSAVIEEKVLNEAGS
+738 
-753 WRATFTPQPK
+753 
-763 YEANGTEIKYTVEE
+763 
-777 KDVPQGY
+777 
-784 TAAVTGTVED
+784 
-794 GFKITNTNIE
+794 
-804 KTEVNVEKKWIGD
+804 
-817 TGNSVVAQV
+817 
-826 KKVGS
+826 
-831 ETVLAEH
+831 
-838 ELKASEQWKHTF
+838 HTF

-855 YATDGSLINYRV
+855 YETNGTPIKYKVKEKDVPQGYKSEVTGSMEDGFTITNTNIEKRDVKVLKEWEGDVGNPVVFQLIKRDDPTNTVIAEKELNAGGNWEGKFTGQPKYNADGSEIAYKI
-867 VEKTVPTGY
+867 VEKNVPIGY
-876 EVSYDKDQ
+876 EPFYYEYS
-884 TGKFIIKNTQKKI
+884 TGILVVKNIQKTI
-897 NVKVEK
+897 DVKVEK

-908 TGNNPTIKLQLL
+908 IGNKPTIKLQLL

-931 ITNGTTNYTWSG
+931 IENGTTEYTWPG
-943 LKQTD
+943 LKEAD
-948 AQGQE
+948 PQGQE

-967 IQLEGNQYKV
+967 IQLKGNQYKV

-982 HKTGLTVINKKLK
+982 HKTGLTVTNKKLT

-1000 VPATRDI
+1000 VPAIRDV

-1021 TAPVDKVEVE
+1021 TAPVDKIEVE
-1031 LYKDGVATGKKL
+1031 LYKDEVATGKKL

-1099 DGLTVVN
+1099 DGLTVIN

-1184 DARVGAEIKRLGA
+1184 DPRVGAEIKRLGA

-1270 TFASREVYPILL
+1270 TFASREAYPILL

-1307 GGTSTISKSTEAKLP
+1307 GGTSTIFKSTEAKLP

-1332 RYETSVAIAKSKFE
+1332 RYETSVAIAKSKFK

-1390 KYIQDVG
+1390 KYIQDAG
-1397 LTSITGI
+1397 LTSIIAI

>member
-168 QDGHVTDAGTVPFNP
+168 QDGHVTNAGTVPFNP
-183 KKVKPQHLLK
+183 PTVAPQHLLK
-193 GGWMDSNDKS
+193 GGWMDSKDKS
-203 IGHYKISVNQENKAM
+203 IGHYKISINQENKAM
-218 VGATLVDELL
+218 VGATLVDELKS
-228 TPGVKYNKSS
+228 PGVKYDKGS
-238 FKVFEVKWVSNP
+238 FTVSEVKWVVNP
-250 TQTDIIFTDKVDV
+250 TQTDIIATEEVDV
-263 TAEFQNKMNIGDT
+263 TSQFQSKMNIEDT
-276 SFSIAIGS
+276 RFTIAIGS
-284 RPAGKGLL
+284 RQAGKGLL
-292 ITYDT
+292 VRYKT
-297 KIPYEPIV
+297 KISYEPVV
-305 GEEFKNKAE
+305 GEEFKNSVE
-314 LDDNGKRDTVNI
+314 LADNGQVTNRDLT
-326 SYKILG
+326 YKILG
-332 AGGSSVGYVYKIK
+332 AGGSSAGYVYKIK

-362 VVRDRSGI
+362 VVRDRNDI
-370 EAGIITTGADG
+370 EAGTITTGPDG

-386 NLVKDKYKLV
+386 NLVKDKYRLV
-396 EKEAPQ
+396 EVTAPQ
-402 GYKKLTEEEATIV
+402 GYKKLTEPTIV

-430 IANVPETVDVTVTK
+430 ITNVLETVDVTVTK

-455 VELKKEGQ
+455 VELKKEGE
-463 NNVIQTYVLKPGENW
+463 NNALQTYDLKPGENW
-478 THKFENLPKYESN
+478 THKFTNLRKYEPN

-507 YTSVVTGSVEKGFT
+507 YTSVVTGSVENGFT

-544 SAKVVLKKDGDSA
+544 SAKVVLKK
-557 VIEEKVLNEAGSWTA
+557 
-572 TFAPQPKYEADGTE
+572 
-586 IKYTV
+586 
-591 EEKDLPSGY
+591 
-600 TATVTGAMAS
+600 
-610 GFTITNTNTEKV
+610 
-622 DVSVTK
+622 
-628 VWVGPAKTS
+628 
-637 AKVVLKKVGDSAV
+637 VGDSA
-650 IEEKELTPG
+650 I
-659 GGWTATFA
+659 
-667 PQPKYEADGT
+667 
-677 EIKYTVE
+677 
-684 EKDVPQGYT
+684 
-693 AALSGTMINGFTITN
+693 
-708 TNNEKINVSVTK
+708 
-720 AWVGPKKAS
+720 
-729 AKVVLKKVG
+729 
-738 DSAVIEEKVLNEAGS
+738 IEEKVLNEAGS

-777 KDVPQGY
+777 KDIPSGYTSDLAGTMASGFTITNTNNEKVDVSVTKVWVGPAKTSAKVVLKKVGNSAVIEEKELTAGGGWTTTFTGKPKYEADGTEIKYTVEEKDIPAGYTDVLTGTMANGFTITNTNNEKVNVSVTKAWVGPAKTSAKVVLKKVGNPAVIEEKELTAGGGWTTTFTGKPKYETNGTEIKYTVEEKDVPQGY
-784 TAAVTGTVED
+784 TASVSGTMAS
-794 GFKITNTNIE
+794 GFTITNTNTE
-804 KTEVNVEKKWIGD
+804 KVNVSVEKKWIGSLK
-817 TGNSVVAQV
+817 GSVVAQL
-826 KKVGS
+826 KKEGS
-831 ETVLAEH
+831 ATVIQEK
-838 ELKASEQWKHTF
+838 ELNAAGLWKHTF
-850 TGLDK
+850 TGLAK
-855 YATDGSLINYRV
+855 YEANGTLIKYEV
-867 VEKTVPTGY
+867 VEKTVPQGY
-876 EVSYDKDQ
+876 VVSYEKDPA
-884 TGKFIIKNTQKKI
+884 GVLIIKNKQTKI
-897 NVKVEK
+897 DVKVTK
-903 KWENV
+903 KWKNV
-908 TGNNPTIKLQLL
+908 TGNNPKIKVQLL
-920 KNGQAEGAPVE
+920 KNGQNEGAPIE
-931 ITNGTTNYTWSG
+931 LPNGTTTHTWTN
-943 LKQTD
+943 L
-948 AQGQE
+948 
-953 YTYTVK
+953 
-959 EVDENSNY
+959 
-967 IQLEGNQYKV
+967 
-977 TYGGD
+977 
-982 HKTGLTVINKKLK
+982 
-995 PWTPL
+995 
-1000 VPATRDI
+1000 
-1007 KVVKNWKDKAGNNI
+1007 DKANPQGNDY
-1021 TAPVDKVEVE
+1021 V
-1031 LYKDGVATGKKL
+1031 Y
-1043 ELKKADGWKATFE
+1043 
-1056 KLPVSATSTGPVHKY
+1056 S
-1071 TVKEVG
+1071 VKEVG
-1077 ETANTIS
+1077 ETANAIQLE
-1084 FNGTTY
+1084 GDQYKVTY
-1090 NVIYKGDMK
+1090 EGNMK
-1099 DGLTVVN
+1099 DGLTITN
-1106 EKKPSSPGGG
+1106 EKKPYNPGGG
-1116 TGGITPPNPGVIGG
+1116 GGGGTPTPDPGVIGG

-1184 DARVGAEIKRLGA
+1184 DPRVGAEIKRLGA

-1270 TFASREVYPILL
+1270 TFASREAYPILL

-1307 GGTSTISKSTEAKLP
+1307 GGTSTIFKSTEAKLP
-1322 RVLERMAGKD
+1322 GVLERMAGKD
-1332 RYETSVAIAKSKFE
+1332 RYETSVAIAKSKFK

-1390 KYIQDVG
+1390 KYIQDAG
-1397 LTSITGI
+1397 LTSIIAI

>member
-1 MKIVLERGNLMKKF
+1 MKKF

-168 QDGHVTDAGTVPFNP
+168 QDGHVTNAGTVPFNP
-183 KKVKPQHLLK
+183 PTVAPQHLLK
-193 GGWMDSNDKS
+193 GGWMDSKDKS
-203 IGHYKISVNQENKAM
+203 IGHYKISINQENKAM
-218 VGATLVDELL
+218 VGATLVDELKS
-228 TPGVKYNKSS
+228 PGVKYDKGS
-238 FKVFEVKWVSNP
+238 FTVSEVKWVVNP
-250 TQTDIIFTDKVDV
+250 TQTDIIATEEVDV
-263 TAEFQNKMNIGDT
+263 TSQFQSKMNIEDT
-276 SFSIAIGS
+276 RFTIAIGS
-284 RPAGKGLL
+284 RQAGKGLL
-292 ITYDT
+292 VRYKT
-297 KIPYEPIV
+297 KISYEPVV
-305 GEEFKNKAE
+305 GEEFKNSVE
-314 LDDNGKRDTVNI
+314 LADNGQVTNRDLT
-326 SYKILG
+326 YKILG
-332 AGGSSVGYVYKIK
+332 AGGSSAGYVYKIK

-362 VVRDRSGI
+362 VVRDRNDI
-370 EAGIITTGADG
+370 EAGTITTGPDG

-386 NLVKDKYKLV
+386 NLVKDKYRLV
-396 EKEAPQ
+396 EVTAPQ
-402 GYKKLTEEEATIV
+402 GYKKLTEPTIV

-430 IANVPETVDVTVTK
+430 ITNVLETVDVTVTK

-455 VELKKEGQ
+455 VELKKEGE
-463 NNVIQTYVLKPGENW
+463 NNALQTYDLKPGENW
-478 THKFENLPKYESN
+478 THKFTNLRKYEPN

-507 YTSVVTGSVEKGFT
+507 YTSVVTGSVENGFT

-544 SAKVVLKKDGDSA
+544 SAKVVLKKVGDSA
-557 VIEEKVLNEAGSWTA
+557 IIEEKVLNEAGSWTA
-572 TFAPQPKYEADGTE
+572 TFTPQPKYEANGTE
-586 IKYTV
+586 IKYMV
-591 EEKDLPSGY
+591 EEKDIPSGY
-600 TATVTGAMAS
+600 TSDLAGTMAS
-610 GFTITNTNTEKV
+610 GFTITNTNNEKV

-637 AKVVLKKVGDSAV
+637 AKVVLKKVGNSAV
-650 IEEKELTPG
+650 IEEKELTAG
-659 GGWTATFA
+659 GGWTTTFTGK
-667 PQPKYEADGT
+667 PKYEADGT

-684 EKDVPQGYT
+684 EKDIPAGYT
-693 AALSGTMINGFTITN
+693 DVLTGTMANGFTITN
-708 TNNEKINVSVTK
+708 TNNEKVNVSVTK
-720 AWVGPKKAS
+720 AWVGPAKTS

-738 DSAVIEEKVLNEAGS
+738 NPAVIEEKELTAGGG
-753 WRATFTPQPK
+753 WTTTFTGKPK
-763 YEANGTEIKYTVEE
+763 YETNGTEIKYTVEE

-784 TAAVTGTVED
+784 TASVSGTMAS
-794 GFKITNTNIE
+794 GFTITNTNTE
-804 KTEVNVEKKWIGD
+804 KVNVSVEKKWIGSLK
-817 TGNSVVAQV
+817 GSVVAQL
-826 KKVGS
+826 KKEGS
-831 ETVLAEH
+831 ATVIQEK
-838 ELKASEQWKHTF
+838 ELNAAGLWKHTF
-850 TGLDK
+850 TGLAK
-855 YATDGSLINYRV
+855 YEANGTLIKYEV
-867 VEKTVPTGY
+867 VEKTVPQGY
-876 EVSYDKDQ
+876 VVSYEKDPA
-884 TGKFIIKNTQKKI
+884 GVLIIKNKQTKI
-897 NVKVEK
+897 DVKVTK
-903 KWENV
+903 KWKNV
-908 TGNNPTIKLQLL
+908 TGNNPKIKVQLL
-920 KNGQAEGAPVE
+920 KNGQNEGAPIE
-931 ITNGTTNYTWSG
+931 LPNGTTTHTWTN
-943 LKQTD
+943 L
-948 AQGQE
+948 
-953 YTYTVK
+953 
-959 EVDENSNY
+959 
-967 IQLEGNQYKV
+967 
-977 TYGGD
+977 
-982 HKTGLTVINKKLK
+982 
-995 PWTPL
+995 
-1000 VPATRDI
+1000 
-1007 KVVKNWKDKAGNNI
+1007 DKANPQGNDY
-1021 TAPVDKVEVE
+1021 V
-1031 LYKDGVATGKKL
+1031 Y
-1043 ELKKADGWKATFE
+1043 
-1056 KLPVSATSTGPVHKY
+1056 S
-1071 TVKEVG
+1071 VKEVG
-1077 ETANTIS
+1077 ETANAIQLD
-1084 FNGTTY
+1084 GDQYKVTY
-1090 NVIYKGDMK
+1090 EGNMK
-1099 DGLTVVN
+1099 DGLTITN
-1106 EKKPSSPGGG
+1106 EKKPYNPGGG
-1116 TGGITPPNPGVIGG
+1116 GGGGTPTPNPGVIGG

-1184 DARVGAEIKRLGA
+1184 DPRVGAEIKRLGA

-1270 TFASREVYPILL
+1270 TFASREAYPILL

-1307 GGTSTISKSTEAKLP
+1307 GGTSTIFKSTEAKLP

-1378 ASRNKNTNAVVK
+1378 ASRNKNTNSVVK

>member
-1 MKIVLERGNLMKKF
+1 MKIVIERGNLMKKF

-28 IFQYSGRASAA
+28 IFQYSGRASAQ
-39 EYPNNVI
+39 ELPNNVI
-46 TGANITDLSNQPIT
+46 TGASISDTSGNPIA
-60 GNNIGAWRP
+60 NPIGGWRP

-75 YSLPN
+75 YTLPN
-80 NAVHNGDK
+80 NKVHQGD
-88 TILTLPVG
+88 TTTMILPVG
-96 FAPAAPF
+96 FAAAQPHDF
-103 TFDVKAG
+103 EVKAG
-110 DEVVAKGKLID
+110 DAVVAKGKLID
-121 GSPVKLELTY
+121 SSPVKVVITY
-131 TNYVDTHS
+131 TDYVDNHS
-139 GVSGTFFFNL
+139 NISGSFYFNI
-149 QINSHTQPNTGNI
+149 QINSNIQPTTGI
-162 PVTLTA
+162 KPVKLTVEG
-168 QDGHVTDAGTVPFNP
+168 DGKVVDAGAVNFDPP
-183 KKVKPQHLLK
+183 KVAPTQLIKS
-193 GGWMDSNDKS
+193 GWMDSQDKT
-203 IGHYKISVNQENKAM
+203 IGHYKINVNQNNKAM
-218 VGATLVDELL
+218 TGAVLVDQLL
-228 TPGVKYNKSS
+228 DKGVEYVKGSVQ
-238 FKVFEVKWVSNP
+238 VFEGKWVSNP
-250 TQTDIIFTDKVDV
+250 TGTDVVFDNSNPTDITSQFT
-263 TAEFQNKMNIGDT
+263 NKISIQGNRLY
-276 SFSIAIGS
+276 IAIGN
-284 RPAGKGLL
+284 RPSGKGLQ
-292 ITYDT
+292 IRYKT
-297 KIPYEPIV
+297 KISYEPVV
-305 GEEFKNKAE
+305 GEEFKNEAE
-314 LDDNGKRDTVNI
+314 LDDGGEQFKHNA

-332 AGGSSVGYVYKIK
+332 AGGSSAGYVYKIK

-362 VVRDRSGI
+362 VVRDRNDI
-370 EAGIITTGADG
+370 EAGTITTGPDG

-386 NLVKDKYKLV
+386 NLVKDKYRLV

-415 EESDFSETDRTASKT
+415 KESDFSETDRTASKT

-463 NNVIQTYVLKPGENW
+463 NNVIQTYDLKPGENW
-478 THKFENLPKYESN
+478 THKFENLPKYEPN
-491 GTLIKYTVKE
+491 GTLIKYIVKE

-507 YTSVVTGSVEKGFT
+507 YKSEVTGTVASGFT

-539 GPKKA
+539 GPAKS
-544 SAKVVLKKDGDSA
+544 SATVELKKEGQNN
-557 VIEEKVLNEAGSWTA
+557 VIQTYDLKPGENWTH
-572 TFAPQPKYEADGTE
+572 
-586 IKYTV
+586 
-591 EEKDLPSGY
+591 
-600 TATVTGAMAS
+600 
-610 GFTITNTNTEKV
+610 
-622 DVSVTK
+622 
-628 VWVGPAKTS
+628 
-637 AKVVLKKVGDSAV
+637 
-650 IEEKELTPG
+650 
-659 GGWTATFA
+659 
-667 PQPKYEADGT
+667 
-677 EIKYTVE
+677 
-684 EKDVPQGYT
+684 
-693 AALSGTMINGFTITN
+693 
-708 TNNEKINVSVTK
+708 
-720 AWVGPKKAS
+720 
-729 AKVVLKKVG
+729 
-738 DSAVIEEKVLNEAGS
+738 
-753 WRATFTPQPK
+753 TFTGLDK
-763 YEANGTEIKYTVEE
+763 YEANGTPIKYTVKE
-777 KDVPQGY
+777 KDIPQGY
-784 TAAVTGTVED
+784 KSEVTGSMED

-804 KTEVNVEKKWIGD
+804 KTEVNVEKKWIDD

-838 ELKASEQWKHTF
+838 ELKASEHWKHTF

-931 ITNGTTNYTWSG
+931 ITNGTTNYTWSD

-948 AQGQE
+948 PQGQE

-982 HKTGLTVINKKLK
+982 HKTGLTVTNKKLT

-1000 VPATRDI
+1000 VPAIRDV

-1184 DARVGAEIKRLGA
+1184 DPRVGAEIKRLGA

-1270 TFASREVYPILL
+1270 TFASREAYPILL

-1307 GGTSTISKSTEAKLP
+1307 GGTSTIFKSTEAKLP

-1390 KYIQDVG
+1390 KYIEDVG

-1410 PYSVLLNLVGK
+1410 PYSILLDLVGK

>member
-1 MKIVLERGNLMKKF
+1 MKIVIERGNLMKKF

-46 TGANITDLSNQPIT
+46 TSARITDLSDQQIT

-69 FRVNAT
+69 FRVHTT
-75 YSLPN
+75 YALPDH
-80 NAVHNGDK
+80 AVHDGDK

-139 GVSGTFFFNL
+139 GVNGTFFFNL
-149 QINSHTQPNTGNI
+149 QINSQTQSNTGNI

-168 QDGHVTDAGTVPFNP
+168 QDGHVTDAGDVYYDPP
-183 KKVKPQHLLK
+183 KVTPKELIKA
-193 GGWMDSNDKS
+193 GWMNSGDETM
-203 IGHYKISVNQENKAM
+203 GEYKVGVNQYNKAM
-218 VGATLVDELL
+218 TGATFFDELKNPKVSYV
-228 TPGVKYNKSS
+228 PGSVKVY
-238 FKVFEVKWVSNP
+238 EGIWVSNP
-250 TQTDIIFTDKVDV
+250 TNTDILFTTSKEITDQF
-263 TAEFQNKMNIGDT
+263 TNNISIQDNRL
-276 SFSIAIGS
+276 SIAIGS
-284 RPAGKGLL
+284 RPAGKGLE
-292 ITYDT
+292 IRYKT
-297 KIPYEPIV
+297 KIAYQPIV
-305 GEEFKNKAE
+305 GEKFTNKAE
-314 LDDNGKRDTVNI
+314 LVHSGKHFEHEI

-332 AGGSSVGYVYKIK
+332 AGGSSAGYVYKIK
-345 VNKTNENG
+345 LKKTNENG
-353 GPLAGAKFS
+353 ETLSGAKFS
-362 VVRDRSGI
+362 VVRDRNGV
-370 EAGIITTGADG
+370 EAGTITTGADG
-381 KGELG
+381 TGELG
-386 NLVKDKYKLV
+386 GLVKDKYRLV
-396 EKEAPQ
+396 EIEAPQ
-402 GYKKLTEEEATIV
+402 GYKKLTEEEEKVNIV
-415 EESDFSETDRTASKT
+415 KESDFSETDRTASKT

-444 AWVGPAKDSAT
+444 SWVGPIGNSAT
-455 VELKKEGQ
+455 VQLIKGDGPTGT
-463 NNVIQTYVLKPGENW
+463 VIEEKVLNAGGHWK
-478 THKFENLPKYESN
+478 HIFKDLRKYEAN
-491 GTLIKYTVKE
+491 GTTPIEYKVKE
-501 KNIPQG
+501 KDVPQG
-507 YTSVVTGSVEKGFT
+507 YKSEVTGSMEDGFT
-521 ITNTNNEKV
+521 ITNTNIEKRDV
-530 NVSVTKAWV
+530 K
-539 GPKKA
+539 
-544 SAKVVLKKDGDSA
+544 VLKEWEGDVGNPVVFQLIKRDDPTNT
-557 VIEEKVLNEAGSWTA
+557 VIAEKELNAGGNWEGKFTG
-572 TFAPQPKYEADGTE
+572 QPKYNADGSE
-586 IKYTV
+586 IAY
-591 EEKDLPSGY
+591 
-600 TATVTGAMAS
+600 
-610 GFTITNTNTEKV
+610 
-622 DVSVTK
+622 
-628 VWVGPAKTS
+628 
-637 AKVVLKKVGDSAV
+637 
-650 IEEKELTPG
+650 
-659 GGWTATFA
+659 
-667 PQPKYEADGT
+667 
-677 EIKYTVE
+677 
-684 EKDVPQGYT
+684 
-693 AALSGTMINGFTITN
+693 
-708 TNNEKINVSVTK
+708 KI
-720 AWVGPKKAS
+720 
-729 AKVVLKKVG
+729 
-738 DSAVIEEKVLNEAGS
+738 
-753 WRATFTPQPK
+753 
-763 YEANGTEIKYTVEE
+763 
-777 KDVPQGY
+777 
-784 TAAVTGTVED
+784 
-794 GFKITNTNIE
+794 
-804 KTEVNVEKKWIGD
+804 VEK
-817 TGNSVVAQV
+817 N
-826 KKVGS
+826 
-831 ETVLAEH
+831 
-838 ELKASEQWKHTF
+838 
-850 TGLDK
+850 
-855 YATDGSLINYRV
+855 
-867 VEKTVPTGY
+867 VPIGY
-876 EVSYDKDQ
+876 EPFYYEYS
-884 TGKFIIKNTQKKI
+884 TGILVVKNIQKTI
-897 NVKVEK
+897 DVKVEK

-908 TGNNPTIKLQLL
+908 TGNKPTIKLQLL

-982 HKTGLTVINKKLK
+982 HKTGLTVTNKKLT

-1000 VPATRDI
+1000 VPAIRDV

-1031 LYKDGVATGKKL
+1031 LYKDEVATGKKL

-1240 VARRVTG
+1240 VARGVTG

-1270 TFASREVYPILL
+1270 TFASREAYPILL

-1390 KYIQDVG
+1390 KYIKDAR
-1397 LTSITGI
+1397 LTNIIAI

-1410 PYSVLLNLVGK
+1410 PYSVLKDLVR

>member
-1 MKIVLERGNLMKKF
+1 MKIVIERGNLMKKF
-15 LNIFLVFAMIFSM
+15 MNIFLVFAMIFSM
-28 IFQYSGRASAA
+28 VFQYSGRASAA

-46 TGANITDLSNQPIT
+46 TSARITDLSDQQIT

-69 FRVNAT
+69 FRVHAT
-75 YSLPN
+75 YALPDH
-80 NAVHNGDK
+80 AVHDGDK

-139 GVSGTFFFNL
+139 GVNGTFFFNL
-149 QINSHTQPNTGNI
+149 QINSQTQSNTGNI

-168 QDGHVTDAGTVPFNP
+168 QDGHVTDVGDVYYDPP
-183 KKVKPQHLLK
+183 KVAPTQLIKA
-193 GGWMDSNDKS
+193 GWMDSKDKT
-203 IGHYKISVNQENKAM
+203 IGHYKINVNQNNKAM
-218 VGATLVDELL
+218 MGAVLVDQLL
-228 TPGVKYNKSS
+228 TPGVEYVKGSVQ
-238 FKVFEVKWVSNP
+238 VFEGKWVSNSTGTDVVFDNP
-250 TQTDIIFTDKVDV
+250 KPTDITSQFT
-263 TAEFQNKMNIGDT
+263 NKISIQGNRL
-276 SFSIAIGS
+276 SIAIGS
-284 RPAGKGLL
+284 RPSGKGLQ
-292 ITYDT
+292 IRYKT
-297 KIPYEPIV
+297 KISYEPVV
-305 GEEFKNKAE
+305 GEEFKNEAE
-314 LDDNGKRDTVNI
+314 LDDGGEQFKHNA
-326 SYKILG
+326 SYKITG
-332 AGGSSVGYVYKIK
+332 AGGSSAGYVYKIK
-345 VNKTNENG
+345 LNKTNENG

-362 VVRDRSGI
+362 VVRDRNDI
-370 EAGIITTGADG
+370 EAGTITTGPDG

-386 NLVKDKYKLV
+386 NLVKDKYRLV

-402 GYKKLTEEEATIV
+402 GYKKLTEPTIV

-430 IANVPETVDVTVTK
+430 IANVPETEVKVEK
-444 AWVGPAKDSAT
+444 KWVGPIGNSAT
-455 VELKKEGQ
+455 VQ
-463 NNVIQTYVLKPGENW
+463 
-478 THKFENLPKYESN
+478 
-491 GTLIKYTVKE
+491 LIKGDA
-501 KNIPQG
+501 P
-507 YTSVVTGSVEKGFT
+507 
-521 ITNTNNEKV
+521 NE
-530 NVSVTKAWV
+530 T
-539 GPKKA
+539 
-544 SAKVVLKKDGDSA
+544 
-557 VIEEKVLNEAGSWTA
+557 VIEEKVLNAGVSW
-572 TFAPQPKYEADGTE
+572 E
-586 IKYTV
+586 
-591 EEKDLPSGY
+591 
-600 TATVTGAMAS
+600 
-610 GFTITNTNTEKV
+610 
-622 DVSVTK
+622 
-628 VWVGPAKTS
+628 
-637 AKVVLKKVGDSAV
+637 
-650 IEEKELTPG
+650 
-659 GGWTATFA
+659 
-667 PQPKYEADGT
+667 
-677 EIKYTVE
+677 
-684 EKDVPQGYT
+684 
-693 AALSGTMINGFTITN
+693 
-708 TNNEKINVSVTK
+708 
-720 AWVGPKKAS
+720 
-729 AKVVLKKVG
+729 
-738 DSAVIEEKVLNEAGS
+738 
-753 WRATFTPQPK
+753 
-763 YEANGTEIKYTVEE
+763 
-777 KDVPQGY
+777 
-784 TAAVTGTVED
+784 
-794 GFKITNTNIE
+794 
-804 KTEVNVEKKWIGD
+804 
-817 TGNSVVAQV
+817 
-826 KKVGS
+826 
-831 ETVLAEH
+831 
-838 ELKASEQWKHTF
+838 HTF

-855 YATDGSLINYRV
+855 YEANGTPIKYKVKEKDVPQGYKSEVTGSMEDGFTITNTNIEKRDVKVLKEWEGDVGNPVVFQLIKRDDPTNTVIAEKELNAGGNWEGKFTGQPKYNADGSEIAYKI
-867 VEKTVPTGY
+867 VEKNVPIGY
-876 EVSYDKDQ
+876 EPFYYEYS
-884 TGKFIIKNTQKKI
+884 TGILVVKNIQKTI
-897 NVKVEK
+897 DVKVEK

-908 TGNNPTIKLQLL
+908 TGNKPTIKLQLL

-982 HKTGLTVINKKLK
+982 HKTGLTVTNKKLT

-1099 DGLTVVN
+1099 DGLTITN

-1184 DARVGAEIKRLGA
+1184 DPRVGAEIKRLGA

-1270 TFASREVYPILL
+1270 TFASREAYPILL

-1307 GGTSTISKSTEAKLP
+1307 GGTSTIFKSTEAKLP
-1322 RVLERMAGKD
+1322 GVLERMAGKD
-1332 RYETSVAIAKSKFE
+1332 RYETSVAIAKSKFK

-1390 KYIQDVG
+1390 KYIQDAG
-1397 LTSITGI
+1397 LTSIIAI

>member
-168 QDGHVTDAGTVPFNP
+168 QDGHVTNAGTVPFNP
-183 KKVKPQHLLK
+183 PTVAPQHLLK
-193 GGWMDSNDKS
+193 GGWMDSKDKS
-203 IGHYKISVNQENKAM
+203 IGHYKISINQENKAM
-218 VGATLVDELL
+218 VGATLVDELKS
-228 TPGVKYNKSS
+228 PGVKYDKGS
-238 FKVFEVKWVSNP
+238 FTVSEVKWVVNP
-250 TQTDIIFTDKVDV
+250 TQTDIIATEEVDV
-263 TAEFQNKMNIGDT
+263 TSQFQSKMNIEDT
-276 SFSIAIGS
+276 RFTIAIGS
-284 RPAGKGLL
+284 RQAGKGLL
-292 ITYDT
+292 VRYKT
-297 KIPYEPIV
+297 KISYEPVV
-305 GEEFKNKAE
+305 GEEFKNSVE
-314 LDDNGKRDTVNI
+314 LADNGQVTNRDLT
-326 SYKILG
+326 YKILG
-332 AGGSSVGYVYKIK
+332 AGGSSAGYVYKIK

-362 VVRDRSGI
+362 VVRDRNDI
-370 EAGIITTGADG
+370 EAGTITTGPDG

-386 NLVKDKYKLV
+386 NLVKDKYRLV
-396 EKEAPQ
+396 EVTAPQ
-402 GYKKLTEEEATIV
+402 GYKKLTEPTIV

-430 IANVPETVDVTVTK
+430 ITNVLETVDVTVTK

-455 VELKKEGQ
+455 VELKKEGE
-463 NNVIQTYVLKPGENW
+463 NNALQTYDLKPGENW
-478 THKFENLPKYESN
+478 THKFTNLRKYEPN

-507 YTSVVTGSVEKGFT
+507 YTSVVTGSVENGFT

-544 SAKVVLKKDGDSA
+544 SAKVVLKKVGDSA
-557 VIEEKVLNEAGSWTA
+557 IIEEKVLNEAGSWTA
-572 TFAPQPKYEADGTE
+572 TFTPQPKYEANGTE
-586 IKYTV
+586 IKYMV
-591 EEKDLPSGY
+591 EEKDIPSGY
-600 TATVTGAMAS
+600 TSDLAGTMAS
-610 GFTITNTNTEKV
+610 GFTITNTNNEKV

-637 AKVVLKKVGDSAV
+637 AKVVLKKVGNSAV
-650 IEEKELTPG
+650 IEEKELTAG
-659 GGWTATFA
+659 GGWTTTFTGK
-667 PQPKYEADGT
+667 PKYEADGT

-684 EKDVPQGYT
+684 EKDIPAGYT
-693 AALSGTMINGFTITN
+693 DVLTGTMANGFTITN
-708 TNNEKINVSVTK
+708 TNNEKVNVSVTK
-720 AWVGPKKAS
+720 AWVGPAKTS

-738 DSAVIEEKVLNEAGS
+738 NPAVIEEKELTAGGG
-753 WRATFTPQPK
+753 WTTTFTGKPK

-784 TAAVTGTVED
+784 TASVSGTMAS
-794 GFKITNTNIE
+794 GFTITNTNTE
-804 KTEVNVEKKWIGD
+804 KVNVSVEKKWIGSLK
-817 TGNSVVAQV
+817 GSVVAQL
-826 KKVGS
+826 KKEGS
-831 ETVLAEH
+831 ATVIQEK
-838 ELKASEQWKHTF
+838 ELNAAGLWKHTF
-850 TGLDK
+850 TGLAK
-855 YATDGSLINYRV
+855 YEANGTLIKYEV
-867 VEKTVPTGY
+867 VEKTVPQGY
-876 EVSYDKDQ
+876 VVSYEKDPA
-884 TGKFIIKNTQKKI
+884 GVLIIKNKQTKI
-897 NVKVEK
+897 DVKVTK
-903 KWENV
+903 KWKNV
-908 TGNNPTIKLQLL
+908 TGNNPKIKVQLL
-920 KNGQAEGAPVE
+920 KNGQNEGAPIE
-931 ITNGTTNYTWSG
+931 LPNGTTTHTWTN
-943 LKQTD
+943 L
-948 AQGQE
+948 
-953 YTYTVK
+953 
-959 EVDENSNY
+959 
-967 IQLEGNQYKV
+967 
-977 TYGGD
+977 
-982 HKTGLTVINKKLK
+982 
-995 PWTPL
+995 
-1000 VPATRDI
+1000 
-1007 KVVKNWKDKAGNNI
+1007 DKANPQGNDY
-1021 TAPVDKVEVE
+1021 V
-1031 LYKDGVATGKKL
+1031 Y
-1043 ELKKADGWKATFE
+1043 
-1056 KLPVSATSTGPVHKY
+1056 S
-1071 TVKEVG
+1071 VKEVG
-1077 ETANTIS
+1077 ETANAIQLD
-1084 FNGTTY
+1084 GDQYKVTY
-1090 NVIYKGDMK
+1090 EGNMK
-1099 DGLTVVN
+1099 DGLTITN
-1106 EKKPSSPGGG
+1106 EKKPYNPGGG
-1116 TGGITPPNPGVIGG
+1116 GGGGTPTPNPGVIGG

-1184 DARVGAEIKRLGA
+1184 DPRVGAEIKRLGA

-1270 TFASREVYPILL
+1270 TFASREAYPILL

-1307 GGTSTISKSTEAKLP
+1307 GGTSTIFKSTEAKLP

-1378 ASRNKNTNAVVK
+1378 ASRNKNTNSVVK

>member
-1 MKIVLERGNLMKKF
+1 MKIVIERGNLMKKF

-46 TGANITDLSNQPIT
+46 TSARITDLSDQQIT

-69 FRVNAT
+69 FRVHTT
-75 YSLPN
+75 YALPDH
-80 NAVHNGDK
+80 AVHDGDK

-139 GVSGTFFFNL
+139 GVNGTFFFNL
-149 QINSHTQPNTGNI
+149 QINSQTQSNTGNI

-168 QDGHVTDAGTVPFNP
+168 QDGHVTDAGDVYYDPP
-183 KKVKPQHLLK
+183 KVTPKELIKA
-193 GGWMDSNDKS
+193 GWMNSGDETM
-203 IGHYKISVNQENKAM
+203 GEYKVGVNQYNKAM
-218 VGATLVDELL
+218 TGATFFDELKNPKVSYV
-228 TPGVKYNKSS
+228 PGSVKVY
-238 FKVFEVKWVSNP
+238 EGIWVSNP
-250 TQTDIIFTDKVDV
+250 TNTDILFTTSKEITDQF
-263 TAEFQNKMNIGDT
+263 TNNISIQDNRL
-276 SFSIAIGS
+276 SIAIGS
-284 RPAGKGLL
+284 RPAGKGLE
-292 ITYDT
+292 IRYKT
-297 KIPYEPIV
+297 KIAYQPIV
-305 GEEFKNKAE
+305 GEKFTNKAE
-314 LDDNGKRDTVNI
+314 LVHSGKHFEHEI

-332 AGGSSVGYVYKIK
+332 AGGSSAGYVYKIK
-345 VNKTNENG
+345 LKKTNENG
-353 GPLAGAKFS
+353 ETLSGAKFS
-362 VVRDRSGI
+362 VVRDRNGV
-370 EAGIITTGADG
+370 EAGTITTGADG
-381 KGELG
+381 TGELG
-386 NLVKDKYKLV
+386 GLVKDKYRLV
-396 EKEAPQ
+396 EIEAPQ
-402 GYKKLTEEEATIV
+402 GYKKLTEEEEKVNIV
-415 EESDFSETDRTASKT
+415 KESDFSETDRTASKT

-444 AWVGPAKDSAT
+444 SWVGPIGNSAT
-455 VELKKEGQ
+455 VQ
-463 NNVIQTYVLKPGENW
+463 
-478 THKFENLPKYESN
+478 
-491 GTLIKYTVKE
+491 LIKGDG
-501 KNIPQG
+501 P
-507 YTSVVTGSVEKGFT
+507 TGT
-521 ITNTNNEKV
+521 
-530 NVSVTKAWV
+530 
-539 GPKKA
+539 
-544 SAKVVLKKDGDSA
+544 
-557 VIEEKVLNEAGSWTA
+557 VIEEKVLNAGGHWKHI
-572 TFAPQPKYEADGTE
+572 FKDLRKYEANGTTPIE
-586 IKYTV
+586 Y
-591 EEKDLPSGY
+591 
-600 TATVTGAMAS
+600 
-610 GFTITNTNTEKV
+610 KV
-622 DVSVTK
+622 K
-628 VWVGPAKTS
+628 
-637 AKVVLKKVGDSAV
+637 
-650 IEEKELTPG
+650 
-659 GGWTATFA
+659 
-667 PQPKYEADGT
+667 
-677 EIKYTVE
+677 
-684 EKDVPQGYT
+684 EKDVPQGYE
-693 AALSGTMINGFTITN
+693 S
-708 TNNEKINVSVTK
+708 K
-720 AWVGPKKAS
+720 
-729 AKVVLKKVG
+729 
-738 DSAVIEEKVLNEAGS
+738 
-753 WRATFTPQPK
+753 
-763 YEANGTEIKYTVEE
+763 
-777 KDVPQGY
+777 
-784 TAAVTGTVED
+784 VTGSIED

-804 KTEVNVEKKWIGD
+804 KTEVKVKKKWVGPI
-817 TGNSVVAQV
+817 GNSATVQLIKGDAPN
-826 KKVGS
+826 
-831 ETVLAEH
+831 ETVIEEKVLNAGVSWE
-838 ELKASEQWKHTF
+838 HTF

-855 YATDGSLINYRV
+855 YEANGTPIKYKVKEKDVPQGYKSEVTGSMEDGFTITNTNIEKRDVKVLKEWEGDVGNPVVFQLIKRDDPTNTVIAEKELNAGGNWEGKFTGQPKYNADGSEIAYKI
-867 VEKTVPTGY
+867 VEKNVPIGY
-876 EVSYDKDQ
+876 EPFYYEYS
-884 TGKFIIKNTQKKI
+884 TGILVVKNIQKTI
-897 NVKVEK
+897 DVKVEK

-908 TGNNPTIKLQLL
+908 TGNKPTIKLQLL

-982 HKTGLTVINKKLK
+982 HKTGLTVTNKKLT

-1000 VPATRDI
+1000 VPAIRDV

-1031 LYKDGVATGKKL
+1031 LYKDEVATGKKL

-1240 VARRVTG
+1240 VARGVTG

-1270 TFASREVYPILL
+1270 TFASREAYPILL

-1390 KYIQDVG
+1390 KYIKDAR
-1397 LTSITGI
+1397 LTNIIAI

-1410 PYSVLLNLVGK
+1410 PYSVLKDLVR

>member
-1 MKIVLERGNLMKKF
+1 MKIVLERGNLMKKI

-218 VGATLVDELL
+218 VGAILVDELL

-314 LDDNGKRDTVNI
+314 LDDNGKRDTANI

-332 AGGSSVGYVYKIK
+332 AGGSSAGYVYKIK

-370 EAGIITTGADG
+370 EAGIIATGADG

-386 NLVKDKYKLV
+386 DLVKDKYKLV

-402 GYKKLTEEEATIV
+402 GYKKLTEPTIV

-463 NNVIQTYVLKPGENW
+463 NNVIQTYDLKPGENW
-478 THKFENLPKYESN
+478 THKFENLPKYEPN
-491 GTLIKYTVKE
+491 GTLIKYIVKE

-507 YTSVVTGSVEKGFT
+507 YKSEVTG
-521 ITNTNNEKV
+521 
-530 NVSVTKAWV
+530 
-539 GPKKA
+539 
-544 SAKVVLKKDGDSA
+544 
-557 VIEEKVLNEAGSWTA
+557 
-572 TFAPQPKYEADGTE
+572 
-586 IKYTV
+586 TV
-591 EEKDLPSGY
+591 
-600 TATVTGAMAS
+600 AS

-693 AALSGTMINGFTITN
+693 AALSGTMVNGFTITN

-738 DSAVIEEKVLNEAGS
+738 DSAVIEEKELNEAGS

-763 YEANGTEIKYTVEE
+763 YEDNGTEIKYTVEE

-784 TAAVTGTVED
+784 TADVTGTVED

-908 TGNNPTIKLQLL
+908 TGNKPTIKLQLL

-931 ITNGTTNYTWSG
+931 ITNGTTNYTWSD

-982 HKTGLTVINKKLK
+982 HKTGLTVTNKKLT

-1000 VPATRDI
+1000 VPAIRDV

-1056 KLPVSATSTGPVHKY
+1056 KLPVSATSTGLVHKY

-1099 DGLTVVN
+1099 DGLTITN
-1106 EKKPSSPGGG
+1106 EKKPYNPGGG
-1116 TGGITPPNPGVIGG
+1116 GGGGTPTPDPGVIGG

-1177 LNPTDKL
+1177 LNPTNKL
-1184 DARVGAEIKRLGA
+1184 DPRVGAEIKRLGA

-1207 SVSERVREE
+1207 SISEKVRGD
-1216 LKVYDKDKNVERV
+1216 LKAYDKDKDVERI

-1252 YTGVVASGQVFPD
+1252 NTGVIASGQVFPD

-1270 TFASREVYPILL
+1270 TFASRDGYPILL
-1282 VKKDTV
+1282 VKKNLV
-1288 PYQIERAIKDLDIS
+1288 PDQVVRAIKDLDIK

-1307 GGTSTISKSTEAKLP
+1307 GGTNTISKSTEAKLP
-1322 RVLERMAGKD
+1322 GVLERMAGKD

-1410 PYSVLLNLVGK
+1410 PHSVLLDLVGK

>member
-1 MKIVLERGNLMKKF
+1 MKIVIERGNLMKKF

-28 IFQYSGRASAA
+28 VFQSSGRASAQ

-46 TGANITDLSNQPIT
+46 TGARITDLSDQPIT
-60 GNNIGAWRP
+60 GNNIGAWRA
-69 FRVNAT
+69 FRVHAT
-75 YSLPN
+75 YALPDH
-80 NAVHNGDK
+80 AVHDGDK

-96 FAPAAPF
+96 FAPATPF

-139 GVSGTFFFNL
+139 GVNGTFFFNL
-149 QINSHTQPNTGNI
+149 QINSQTQSNTGNI

-183 KKVKPQHLLK
+183 KKVTPTQLIKS
-193 GGWMDSNDKS
+193 GWMDSQDKT
-203 IGHYKISVNQENKAM
+203 IGHYKINVNQNNKAM
-218 VGATLVDELL
+218 TGAVLVDKLL
-228 TPGVKYNKSS
+228 TPGVEYVKGSVQ
-238 FKVFEVKWVSNP
+238 VFEGKWVSNP
-250 TQTDIIFTDKVDV
+250 TGTDVVFDNSNPTDITSQFT
-263 TAEFQNKMNIGDT
+263 NKISIQGNRLY
-276 SFSIAIGS
+276 IAIGN
-284 RPAGKGLL
+284 RPSGKGLQ
-292 ITYDT
+292 IRYKT
-297 KIPYEPIV
+297 KISYEPVV
-305 GEEFKNKAE
+305 GEEFKNEAE
-314 LDDNGKRDTVNI
+314 LDDGGEQFKHNA

-332 AGGSSVGYVYKIK
+332 AGGSSEGYVYKIK
-345 VNKTNENG
+345 VKKTNKNG
-353 GPLAGAKFS
+353 VSLPGAEFRVK
-362 VVRDRSGI
+362 RDRNGVVVGTITSG
-370 EAGIITTGADG
+370 EDG
-381 KGELG
+381 TGELG
-386 NLVKDKYKLV
+386 GLVKDNYKLEEV
-396 EKEAPQ
+396 KAPQ
-402 GYKKLTEEEATIV
+402 GYKMLTEPTIV

-430 IANVPETVDVTVTK
+430 ITNEPETVDVTVTK
-444 AWVGPAKDSAT
+444 AWVGPIGNSAT
-455 VELKKEGQ
+455 VQ
-463 NNVIQTYVLKPGENW
+463 
-478 THKFENLPKYESN
+478 
-491 GTLIKYTVKE
+491 LIKVDGPTETV
-501 KNIPQG
+501 IG
-507 YTSVVTGSVEKGFT
+507 
-521 ITNTNNEKV
+521 
-530 NVSVTKAWV
+530 
-539 GPKKA
+539 
-544 SAKVVLKKDGDSA
+544 
-557 VIEEKVLNEAGSWTA
+557 EKVLNAVGHWKHI
-572 TFAPQPKYEADGTE
+572 FKDLRKYEANGTPIE
-586 IKYTV
+586 YTV
-591 EEKDLPSGY
+591 K
-600 TATVTGAMAS
+600 
-610 GFTITNTNTEKV
+610 
-622 DVSVTK
+622 
-628 VWVGPAKTS
+628 
-637 AKVVLKKVGDSAV
+637 
-650 IEEKELTPG
+650 
-659 GGWTATFA
+659 
-667 PQPKYEADGT
+667 
-677 EIKYTVE
+677 
-684 EKDVPQGYT
+684 EKDVPQGYE
-693 AALSGTMINGFTITN
+693 S
-708 TNNEKINVSVTK
+708 K
-720 AWVGPKKAS
+720 
-729 AKVVLKKVG
+729 
-738 DSAVIEEKVLNEAGS
+738 
-753 WRATFTPQPK
+753 
-763 YEANGTEIKYTVEE
+763 
-777 KDVPQGY
+777 
-784 TAAVTGTVED
+784 VTGSMED

-838 ELKASEQWKHTF
+838 ELKASEHWKHTF
-850 TGLDK
+850 TDLDK

-884 TGKFIIKNTQKKI
+884 TGKFIIKNTQKTI

-908 TGNNPTIKLQLL
+908 TGDKPTIKLQLL

-953 YTYTVK
+953 YIYTVK

-982 HKTGLTVINKKLK
+982 HKTGLTVTNKKL
-995 PWTPL
+995 TPL
-1000 VPATRDI
+1000 IPATRDV

-1031 LYKDGVATGKKL
+1031 LFKDGATTGKKL
-1043 ELKKADGWKATFE
+1043 ELKKAEGWTATFKE
-1056 KLPVSATSTGPVHKY
+1056 LPVSATLGGPVHKY

-1077 ETANTIS
+1077 ETANTIN
-1084 FNGTTY
+1084 FNGYTY

-1116 TGGITPPNPGVIGG
+1116 GTGGITPPDPGVIGG

-1177 LNPTDKL
+1177 LNPTNKL

-1229 AGVDRYGTSEM
+1229 SGVDRYGTSEM

-1270 TFASREVYPILL
+1270 TFASREAYPILL

-1307 GGTSTISKSTEAKLP
+1307 GGTSTIFKSTEAKLP
-1322 RVLERMAGKD
+1322 GVLERMAGKD
-1332 RYETSVAIAKSKFE
+1332 RYETSVAIAKSKFK

-1397 LTSITGI
+1397 LTSITAI

-1410 PYSVLLNLVGK
+1410 PYSVLLDLVGK

>member
-1 MKIVLERGNLMKKF
+1 MKKF

-168 QDGHVTDAGTVPFNP
+168 QDGHVTNAGTVPFNP
-183 KKVKPQHLLK
+183 PTVAPQHLLK
-193 GGWMDSNDKS
+193 GGWMDSKDKS
-203 IGHYKISVNQENKAM
+203 IGHYKISINQENKAM
-218 VGATLVDELL
+218 VGATLVDELKS
-228 TPGVKYNKSS
+228 PGVKYDKGS
-238 FKVFEVKWVSNP
+238 FTVSEVKWVVNP
-250 TQTDIIFTDKVDV
+250 TQTDIIATEEVDV
-263 TAEFQNKMNIGDT
+263 TSQFQSKMNIEDT
-276 SFSIAIGS
+276 RFTIAIGS
-284 RPAGKGLL
+284 RQAGKGLL
-292 ITYDT
+292 VRYKT
-297 KIPYEPIV
+297 KISYEPVV
-305 GEEFKNKAE
+305 GEEFKNSVE
-314 LDDNGKRDTVNI
+314 LADNGQVTNRDLT
-326 SYKILG
+326 YKILG
-332 AGGSSVGYVYKIK
+332 AGGSSAGYVYKIK

-362 VVRDRSGI
+362 VVRDRNDI
-370 EAGIITTGADG
+370 EAGTITTGPDG

-386 NLVKDKYKLV
+386 NLVKDKYRLV
-396 EKEAPQ
+396 EVTAPQ
-402 GYKKLTEEEATIV
+402 GYKKLTEPTIV

-430 IANVPETVDVTVTK
+430 ITNVLETVDVTVTK

-455 VELKKEGQ
+455 VELKKEGE
-463 NNVIQTYVLKPGENW
+463 NNALQTYDLKPGENW
-478 THKFENLPKYESN
+478 THKFTNLRKYEPN

-507 YTSVVTGSVEKGFT
+507 YTSVVTGSVENGFT

-544 SAKVVLKKDGDSA
+544 SAKVVLKKVGDSSI
-557 VIEEKVLNEAGSWTA
+557 IEEKVLNEAGSWTA
-572 TFAPQPKYEADGTE
+572 TFTPQPKYEANGTE

-591 EEKDLPSGY
+591 EEKDIPSGY
-600 TATVTGAMAS
+600 TSDLAGTMAS
-610 GFTITNTNTEKV
+610 GFTITNTNNEKV

-637 AKVVLKKVGDSAV
+637 AKVVLKKVGNSAV
-650 IEEKELTPG
+650 IEEKELTAG
-659 GGWTATFA
+659 GGWTTTFTGK
-667 PQPKYEADGT
+667 PKYEADGT

-684 EKDVPQGYT
+684 EKDVPAGYT
-693 AALSGTMINGFTITN
+693 DVLTGTMANGFTITN
-708 TNNEKINVSVTK
+708 TNTEKVNVSVTK
-720 AWVGPKKAS
+720 AWVGPAKAS

-738 DSAVIEEKVLNEAGS
+738 NPAVIEEKELNEAGS
-753 WRATFTPQPK
+753 WRTTFTGKPK

-784 TAAVTGTVED
+784 TANVSGTMAS
-794 GFKITNTNIE
+794 GFTITNTNTE
-804 KTEVNVEKKWIGD
+804 KVNVSVEKKWIGSLK
-817 TGNSVVAQV
+817 GSVVAQL
-826 KKVGS
+826 KKEGS
-831 ETVLAEH
+831 ATVIQEK
-838 ELKASEQWKHTF
+838 ELNAAGLWKHTF
-850 TGLDK
+850 TGLAK
-855 YATDGSLINYRV
+855 YEANGTLIKYEV
-867 VEKTVPTGY
+867 VEKTVPQGY
-876 EVSYDKDQ
+876 VVSYEKDPA
-884 TGKFIIKNTQKKI
+884 GVLIIKNKQTKI
-897 NVKVEK
+897 DVKVTK
-903 KWENV
+903 KWKNV
-908 TGNNPTIKLQLL
+908 TGNNPKIKVQLL
-920 KNGQAEGAPVE
+920 KNGQNEGAPIE
-931 ITNGTTNYTWSG
+931 LPNGTTTHTWTN
-943 LKQTD
+943 L
-948 AQGQE
+948 
-953 YTYTVK
+953 
-959 EVDENSNY
+959 
-967 IQLEGNQYKV
+967 
-977 TYGGD
+977 
-982 HKTGLTVINKKLK
+982 
-995 PWTPL
+995 
-1000 VPATRDI
+1000 
-1007 KVVKNWKDKAGNNI
+1007 DKANPQGNDY
-1021 TAPVDKVEVE
+1021 V
-1031 LYKDGVATGKKL
+1031 Y
-1043 ELKKADGWKATFE
+1043 
-1056 KLPVSATSTGPVHKY
+1056 S
-1071 TVKEVG
+1071 VKEVG
-1077 ETANTIS
+1077 ETANAIQLE
-1084 FNGTTY
+1084 GDQYKVTY
-1090 NVIYKGDMK
+1090 EGNMK
-1099 DGLTVVN
+1099 DGLTITN
-1106 EKKPSSPGGG
+1106 EKKPYNPGGG
-1116 TGGITPPNPGVIGG
+1116 GGGGTPTPDPGVIGG

-1184 DARVGAEIKRLGA
+1184 DPRVGAEIKRLGA

-1270 TFASREVYPILL
+1270 TFASREAYPILL

-1307 GGTSTISKSTEAKLP
+1307 GGTSTIFKSTEAKLP
-1322 RVLERMAGKD
+1322 GVLERMAGKD
-1332 RYETSVAIAKSKFE
+1332 RYETSVAIAKSKFK

-1410 PYSVLLNLVGK
+1410 PHSVLLDLVGK

>member
-168 QDGHVTDAGTVPFNP
+168 QDGHVTNAGTVPFNP
-183 KKVKPQHLLK
+183 PTVAPQHLLK
-193 GGWMDSNDKS
+193 GGWMDSKDKS
-203 IGHYKISVNQENKAM
+203 IGHYKISINQENKAM
-218 VGATLVDELL
+218 VGATLVDELKS
-228 TPGVKYNKSS
+228 PGVKYDKGS
-238 FKVFEVKWVSNP
+238 FTVSEVKWVVNP
-250 TQTDIIFTDKVDV
+250 TQTDIIATEEVDV
-263 TAEFQNKMNIGDT
+263 TSQFQSKMNIEDT
-276 SFSIAIGS
+276 RFTIAIGS
-284 RPAGKGLL
+284 RQAGKGLL
-292 ITYDT
+292 VRYKT
-297 KIPYEPIV
+297 KISYEPVV
-305 GEEFKNKAE
+305 GEEFKNSVE
-314 LDDNGKRDTVNI
+314 LADNGQVTNRDLT
-326 SYKILG
+326 YKILG
-332 AGGSSVGYVYKIK
+332 AGGSSAGYVYKIK

-362 VVRDRSGI
+362 VVRDRNDI
-370 EAGIITTGADG
+370 EAGTITTGPDG

-386 NLVKDKYKLV
+386 NLVKDKYRLV
-396 EKEAPQ
+396 EVTAPQ
-402 GYKKLTEEEATIV
+402 GYKKLTEPTIV

-430 IANVPETVDVTVTK
+430 ITNVLETVDVTVTK

-455 VELKKEGQ
+455 VELKKEGE
-463 NNVIQTYVLKPGENW
+463 NNALQTYDLKPGENW
-478 THKFENLPKYESN
+478 THKFINLRKYEPN

-507 YTSVVTGSVEKGFT
+507 YTSVVTGSVENGFT

-544 SAKVVLKKDGDSA
+544 SAKVVLKKVGDSA
-557 VIEEKVLNEAGSWTA
+557 IIEEKVLNEAGSWTA
-572 TFAPQPKYEADGTE
+572 TFTPQPKYEANGTE
-586 IKYTV
+586 IKYMV
-591 EEKDLPSGY
+591 EEKDIPSGY
-600 TATVTGAMAS
+600 TSDLAGTMAS
-610 GFTITNTNTEKV
+610 GFTITNTNNEKV

-637 AKVVLKKVGDSAV
+637 AKVVLKKVGNSAV
-650 IEEKELTPG
+650 IEEKELTAG
-659 GGWTATFA
+659 GGWTTTFTGK
-667 PQPKYEADGT
+667 PKYEADGT

-684 EKDVPQGYT
+684 EKDIPAGYT
-693 AALSGTMINGFTITN
+693 DVLTGTMANGFTITN
-708 TNNEKINVSVTK
+708 TNNEKVNVSVTK
-720 AWVGPKKAS
+720 AWVGPAKAS
-729 AKVVLKKVG
+729 AKVELRKEG
-738 DSAVIEEKVLNEAGS
+738 SNNALQTQELNAAGS
-753 WRATFTPQPK
+753 
-763 YEANGTEIKYTVEE
+763 
-777 KDVPQGY
+777 
-784 TAAVTGTVED
+784 
-794 GFKITNTNIE
+794 
-804 KTEVNVEKKWIGD
+804 
-817 TGNSVVAQV
+817 
-826 KKVGS
+826 
-831 ETVLAEH
+831 
-838 ELKASEQWKHTF
+838 WKHTF

-855 YATDGSLINYRV
+855 YENNGTPIKYTVVEKDVPQGYTASVSGTMASGFTITNTNTEKVNVSVEKKWVGPAKASVVAQLKKEGSSAVIQEKELNAAGLWKHTFTGLAKYEANGTLIKYEV
-867 VEKTVPTGY
+867 VEKTVPQGY
-876 EVSYDKDQ
+876 VVSYEKNPA
-884 TGKFIIKNTQKKI
+884 GVFIIKNKQTKI
-897 NVKVEK
+897 DVKVTK
-903 KWENV
+903 KWKNV
-908 TGNNPTIKLQLL
+908 TGNNPKIKVQLL
-920 KNGQAEGAPVE
+920 KNGQNEGAPIE
-931 ITNGTTNYTWSG
+931 LPNGITTHTWTNLDKANS
-943 LKQTD
+943 
-948 AQGQE
+948 QGND
-953 YTYTVK
+953 YIYSVK
-959 EVDENSNY
+959 EVGETANA

-977 TYGGD
+977 TYE
-982 HKTGLTVINKKLK
+982 
-995 PWTPL
+995 
-1000 VPATRDI
+1000 
-1007 KVVKNWKDKAGNNI
+1007 GN
-1021 TAPVDKVEVE
+1021 
-1031 LYKDGVATGKKL
+1031 
-1043 ELKKADGWKATFE
+1043 
-1056 KLPVSATSTGPVHKY
+1056 
-1071 TVKEVG
+1071 
-1077 ETANTIS
+1077 
-1084 FNGTTY
+1084 
-1090 NVIYKGDMK
+1090 MK
-1099 DGLTVVN
+1099 DGLTITN
-1106 EKKPSSPGGG
+1106 EKKPYNPGGG
-1116 TGGITPPNPGVIGG
+1116 GGGGTPTPDPGVIGG
-1130 GDRIETAIK
+1130 NDRIETAIK
-1139 ISRRFYDKAKTVIVV
+1139 ISKKYYDKAKTVIVV

-1177 LNPTDKL
+1177 LNPTNKL
-1184 DARVGAEIKRLGA
+1184 DPRVGAEIKRLGA

-1270 TFASREVYPILL
+1270 TFASREAYPILL

-1307 GGTSTISKSTEAKLP
+1307 GGTSTIFKSTEAKLP

-1410 PYSVLLNLVGK
+1410 PHSVLLDLVGK

>member
-332 AGGSSVGYVYKIK
+332 AGGSSAGYVYKIK

-402 GYKKLTEEEATIV
+402 GYKKLSEEEATIV

-572 TFAPQPKYEADGTE
+572 TFAPQPKYED
-586 IKYTV
+586 
-591 EEKDLPSGY
+591 
-600 TATVTGAMAS
+600 
-610 GFTITNTNTEKV
+610 
-622 DVSVTK
+622 
-628 VWVGPAKTS
+628 
-637 AKVVLKKVGDSAV
+637 
-650 IEEKELTPG
+650 
-659 GGWTATFA
+659 
-667 PQPKYEADGT
+667 
-677 EIKYTVE
+677 
-684 EKDVPQGYT
+684 
-693 AALSGTMINGFTITN
+693 
-708 TNNEKINVSVTK
+708 
-720 AWVGPKKAS
+720 
-729 AKVVLKKVG
+729 
-738 DSAVIEEKVLNEAGS
+738 
-753 WRATFTPQPK
+753 
-763 YEANGTEIKYTVEE
+763 NGTEIKYTVEE

-784 TAAVTGTVED
+784 TADVTGTVED

-884 TGKFIIKNTQKKI
+884 TGKFIIKNTQKTI

-908 TGNNPTIKLQLL
+908 IGDKPTIKLQLL

-977 TYGGD
+977 IYGGD
-982 HKTGLTVINKKLK
+982 HKTGLTVTNKKLT

-1000 VPATRDI
+1000 VPAIRDV

-1077 ETANTIS
+1077 ETSNTIS

-1184 DARVGAEIKRLGA
+1184 DPRVGAEIKRLGA

-1270 TFASREVYPILL
+1270 TFASREAYPILL

-1307 GGTSTISKSTEAKLP
+1307 GGTSTIFKSTEAKLP

-1410 PYSVLLNLVGK
+1410 PYSVLLDLVGK

>member
-1 MKIVLERGNLMKKF
+1 MKIVIERGNLMKKF

-28 IFQYSGRASAA
+28 IFQYSGRTSAQ
-39 EYPNNVI
+39 ELPNNVI
-46 TGANITDLSNQPIT
+46 TGASISDTSGNPIA
-60 GNNIGAWRP
+60 NPIGGWKA

-75 YSLPN
+75 YTLPN
-80 NAVHNGDK
+80 NKVHQGD
-88 TILTLPVG
+88 TTTMTLPVG
-96 FAPAAPF
+96 FAAAQPHDF
-103 TFDVKAG
+103 EVKAG
-110 DEVVAKGKLID
+110 DAVVAKGKLID
-121 GSPVKLELTY
+121 SSPVKVVLTY
-131 TNYVDTHS
+131 TDYVDNHS
-139 GVSGTFFFNL
+139 NISGSFYFNI
-149 QINSHTQPNTGNI
+149 QINSNIQPTTGI
-162 PVTLTA
+162 KPVKLTVEG
-168 QDGHVTDAGTVPFNP
+168 DGTVVDAGDVNFDPP
-183 KKVKPQHLLK
+183 KVEPTQLIKA
-193 GGWMDSNDKS
+193 GWMNSTDKTM
-203 IGHYKISVNQENKAM
+203 GEYKVGINQHNKAM
-218 VGATLVDELL
+218 TGATFFDELKKPKVSYV
-228 TPGVKYNKSS
+228 PGSVKVY
-238 FKVFEVKWVSNP
+238 EGIWVSNP
-250 TQTDIIFTDKVDV
+250 TNTDILFTASKDITDQFV
-263 TAEFQNKMNIGDT
+263 NNISIQDNRL
-276 SFSIAIGS
+276 SIAIGS
-284 RPAGKGLL
+284 RPAGKGLQ
-292 ITYDT
+292 IRYKT
-297 KIPYEPIV
+297 KIAYQPIV
-305 GEEFKNKAE
+305 GEEFTNKAE
-314 LDDNGKRDTVNI
+314 LEYSGEHFEHQI
-326 SYKILG
+326 SYKIIG
-332 AGGSSVGYVYKIK
+332 AGGSSAGYVYKIK

-362 VVRDRSGI
+362 VVRDRNDI
-370 EAGIITTGADG
+370 EAGTITTGVDG
-381 KGELG
+381 TGELG
-386 NLVKDKYKLV
+386 GLVKDKYRLV
-396 EKEAPQ
+396 EVTAPQ
-402 GYKKLTEEEATIV
+402 GYKKLTEPTIV

-430 IANVPETVDVTVTK
+430 IKNKPETVDVTVTK

-463 NNVIQTYVLKPGENW
+463 NNVIQTYDLKPGENW

-507 YTSVVTGSVEKGFT
+507 YTSVVTESVENQFT

-539 GPKKA
+539 GPAKS
-544 SAKVVLKKDGDSA
+544 SATVELKKEGQNN
-557 VIEEKVLNEAGSWTA
+557 VIQTYDLKPGENWTH
-572 TFAPQPKYEADGTE
+572 
-586 IKYTV
+586 
-591 EEKDLPSGY
+591 
-600 TATVTGAMAS
+600 
-610 GFTITNTNTEKV
+610 
-622 DVSVTK
+622 
-628 VWVGPAKTS
+628 
-637 AKVVLKKVGDSAV
+637 
-650 IEEKELTPG
+650 
-659 GGWTATFA
+659 
-667 PQPKYEADGT
+667 
-677 EIKYTVE
+677 
-684 EKDVPQGYT
+684 
-693 AALSGTMINGFTITN
+693 
-708 TNNEKINVSVTK
+708 
-720 AWVGPKKAS
+720 
-729 AKVVLKKVG
+729 
-738 DSAVIEEKVLNEAGS
+738 
-753 WRATFTPQPK
+753 TFTGLDK
-763 YEANGTEIKYTVEE
+763 YEANGTPIKYTVKE
-777 KDVPQGY
+777 KDIPQGY
-784 TAAVTGTVED
+784 KSEVTGSMED

-831 ETVLAEH
+831 EIVLAEH
-838 ELKASEQWKHTF
+838 ELNANKQWEHTF

-982 HKTGLTVINKKLK
+982 HKTGLTVTNKKLT

-1130 GDRIETAIK
+1130 GDKIETAIK

-1177 LNPTDKL
+1177 LNPTNKL

-1229 AGVDRYGTSEM
+1229 AGADRYGTSEM

-1270 TFASREVYPILL
+1270 TFASREAYPILL

-1307 GGTSTISKSTEAKLP
+1307 GGTSTIFKSTEAKLP

-1390 KYIQDVG
+1390 KYIEDVG

-1410 PYSVLLNLVGK
+1410 PYSILLDLVGK

>member
-168 QDGHVTDAGTVPFNP
+168 QDGHVTNAGTVPFNP
-183 KKVKPQHLLK
+183 PTVAPQHLLK
-193 GGWMDSNDKS
+193 GGWMDSKDKS
-203 IGHYKISVNQENKAM
+203 IGHYKISINQENKAM
-218 VGATLVDELL
+218 VGATLVDELKS
-228 TPGVKYNKSS
+228 PGVKYDKGS
-238 FKVFEVKWVSNP
+238 FTVSEVKWVVNP
-250 TQTDIIFTDKVDV
+250 TQTDIIATEEVDV
-263 TAEFQNKMNIGDT
+263 TSQFQSKMNIEDT
-276 SFSIAIGS
+276 RFTIAIGS
-284 RPAGKGLL
+284 RQAGKGLL
-292 ITYDT
+292 VRYKT
-297 KIPYEPIV
+297 KISYEPVV
-305 GEEFKNKAE
+305 GEEFKNSVE
-314 LDDNGKRDTVNI
+314 LADNGQVTNRDLT
-326 SYKILG
+326 YKILG
-332 AGGSSVGYVYKIK
+332 AGGSSAGYVYKIK

-362 VVRDRSGI
+362 VVRDRNDI
-370 EAGIITTGADG
+370 EAGTITTGPDG

-386 NLVKDKYKLV
+386 NLVKDKYRLV
-396 EKEAPQ
+396 EVTAPQ
-402 GYKKLTEEEATIV
+402 GYKKLTEPTIV

-430 IANVPETVDVTVTK
+430 ITNVLETVDVTVTK

-455 VELKKEGQ
+455 VELKKEGE
-463 NNVIQTYVLKPGENW
+463 NNALQTYDLKPGENW
-478 THKFENLPKYESN
+478 THKFTNLRKYEPN

-507 YTSVVTGSVEKGFT
+507 YTSVVTGSVENGFT

-544 SAKVVLKKDGDSA
+544 SAKVVLKKVGDSA
-557 VIEEKVLNEAGSWTA
+557 IIEEKVLNEAGSWTA
-572 TFAPQPKYEADGTE
+572 TFTPQPKYEANGTE
-586 IKYTV
+586 IKYMV
-591 EEKDLPSGY
+591 EEKDIPSGY
-600 TATVTGAMAS
+600 TSDLAGTMAS
-610 GFTITNTNTEKV
+610 GFTITNTNNEKV

-637 AKVVLKKVGDSAV
+637 AKVVLKKVGNSAV
-650 IEEKELTPG
+650 IEEKELTAG
-659 GGWTATFA
+659 GGWTTTFTGK
-667 PQPKYEADGT
+667 PKYEADGT

-684 EKDVPQGYT
+684 EKDIPAGYT
-693 AALSGTMINGFTITN
+693 DVLTGTMANGFTITN
-708 TNNEKINVSVTK
+708 TNNEKVNVSVTK
-720 AWVGPKKAS
+720 AWVGPAKAS

-738 DSAVIEEKVLNEAGS
+738 NPAVIEEKELTAGGG
-753 WRATFTPQPK
+753 WTTTFTGKPK

-784 TAAVTGTVED
+784 TASVSGTMAS
-794 GFKITNTNIE
+794 GFTITNTNTEKVNVSVTKAWVGPKKASAKVVLKKVGNPAVIE
-804 KTEVNVEKKWIGD
+804 EKELTAGGGWTTTFTGKPKYEANGTEIKYTVEEKDVPQGYTASVSGTMASGFTITNTNTEKVNVSVEKKWIGSLK
-817 TGNSVVAQV
+817 GSVVAQL
-826 KKVGS
+826 KKEGS
-831 ETVLAEH
+831 ATVIQEK
-838 ELKASEQWKHTF
+838 ELNAAGLWKHTF
-850 TGLDK
+850 TGLAK
-855 YATDGSLINYRV
+855 YEANGTLIKYEV
-867 VEKTVPTGY
+867 VEKTVPQGY
-876 EVSYDKDQ
+876 VVSYEKDPA
-884 TGKFIIKNTQKKI
+884 GVLIIKNKQTKI
-897 NVKVEK
+897 DVKVTK
-903 KWENV
+903 KWKNV
-908 TGNNPTIKLQLL
+908 TGNNPKIKVQLL
-920 KNGQAEGAPVE
+920 KNGQNEGAPIE
-931 ITNGTTNYTWSG
+931 LPNGTTTHTWTN
-943 LKQTD
+943 L
-948 AQGQE
+948 
-953 YTYTVK
+953 
-959 EVDENSNY
+959 
-967 IQLEGNQYKV
+967 
-977 TYGGD
+977 
-982 HKTGLTVINKKLK
+982 
-995 PWTPL
+995 
-1000 VPATRDI
+1000 
-1007 KVVKNWKDKAGNNI
+1007 DKANPQGNDY
-1021 TAPVDKVEVE
+1021 V
-1031 LYKDGVATGKKL
+1031 Y
-1043 ELKKADGWKATFE
+1043 
-1056 KLPVSATSTGPVHKY
+1056 S
-1071 TVKEVG
+1071 VKEVG
-1077 ETANTIS
+1077 ETANAIQLE
-1084 FNGTTY
+1084 GDQYKVTY
-1090 NVIYKGDMK
+1090 EGNMK
-1099 DGLTVVN
+1099 DGLTITN
-1106 EKKPSSPGGG
+1106 EKKPYNPGGG
-1116 TGGITPPNPGVIGG
+1116 GGGGTPTPDPGVIGG

-1184 DARVGAEIKRLGA
+1184 DPRVGAEIKRLGA

-1270 TFASREVYPILL
+1270 TFASREAYPILL

-1307 GGTSTISKSTEAKLP
+1307 GGTSTIFKSTEAKLP
-1322 RVLERMAGKD
+1322 GVLERMAGKD
-1332 RYETSVAIAKSKFE
+1332 RYETSVAIAKSKFK

-1397 LTSITGI
+1397 LTSITAI

-1410 PYSVLLNLVGK
+1410 PYSVLLDLVGK

>member
-168 QDGHVTDAGTVPFNP
+168 QDGHVTNAGTVPFNP
-183 KKVKPQHLLK
+183 PTVAPQHLLK
-193 GGWMDSNDKS
+193 GGWMDSKDKS
-203 IGHYKISVNQENKAM
+203 IGHYKISINQENKAM
-218 VGATLVDELL
+218 VGATLVDELKS
-228 TPGVKYNKSS
+228 PGVKYDKGS
-238 FKVFEVKWVSNP
+238 FTVSEVKWVVNP
-250 TQTDIIFTDKVDV
+250 TQTDIIATEEVDV
-263 TAEFQNKMNIGDT
+263 TSQFQSKMNIEDT
-276 SFSIAIGS
+276 RFTIAIGS
-284 RPAGKGLL
+284 RQAGKGLL
-292 ITYDT
+292 VRYKT
-297 KIPYEPIV
+297 KISYEPVV
-305 GEEFKNKAE
+305 GEEFKNSVE
-314 LDDNGKRDTVNI
+314 LADNGQVTNRDLT
-326 SYKILG
+326 YKILG
-332 AGGSSVGYVYKIK
+332 AGGSSAGYVYKIK

-362 VVRDRSGI
+362 VVRDRNDI
-370 EAGIITTGADG
+370 EAGTITTGPDG

-386 NLVKDKYKLV
+386 NLVKDKYRLV
-396 EKEAPQ
+396 EVTAPQ
-402 GYKKLTEEEATIV
+402 GYKKLIEPTIV

-430 IANVPETVDVTVTK
+430 ITNVLETVDVTVTK

-455 VELKKEGQ
+455 VELKKEGE
-463 NNVIQTYVLKPGENW
+463 NNALQTYDLKPGENW
-478 THKFENLPKYESN
+478 THKFTNLRKYEPN

-507 YTSVVTGSVEKGFT
+507 YTSVVTGSVENGFT

-544 SAKVVLKKDGDSA
+544 SAKVVLKKVGDSA
-557 VIEEKVLNEAGSWTA
+557 VIEEKVLNETGSWTA

-586 IKYTV
+586 IEYTV

-600 TATVTGAMAS
+600 TASVTGAMAS

-659 GGWTATFA
+659 GGWTATFTGK
-667 PQPKYEADGT
+667 PKYEADGT

-693 AALSGTMINGFTITN
+693 AALSGTMANGFTITN
-708 TNNEKINVSVTK
+708 TNNEKVNVSVTK

-804 KTEVNVEKKWIGD
+804 KTEVKVQKDWEGDVGNPVVVQLKKANDPTIIAEKELND
-817 TGNSVVAQV
+817 SGNWR
-826 KKVGS
+826 
-831 ETVLAEH
+831 TI
-838 ELKASEQWKHTF
+838 F
-850 TGLDK
+850 TNLDK
-855 YATDGSLINYRV
+855 YEADGSRVNYEV
-867 VEKTVPTGY
+867 VEKNVPPGY
-876 EVSYDKDQ
+876 EVSYLQ
-884 TGKFIIKNTQKKI
+884 YSTGLYVVTNKQKKI
-897 NVKVEK
+897 SVKVEK

-908 TGNNPTIKLQLL
+908 TGNKPTIKLQLL

-982 HKTGLTVINKKLK
+982 HKTGLTVTNKKLT

-1099 DGLTVVN
+1099 DGLTITN

-1184 DARVGAEIKRLGA
+1184 DPRVGAEIKRLGA

-1270 TFASREVYPILL
+1270 TFASREAYPILL

-1307 GGTSTISKSTEAKLP
+1307 GGTSTIFKSTEAKLP
-1322 RVLERMAGKD
+1322 GVLERMAGKD
-1332 RYETSVAIAKSKFE
+1332 RYETSVAISKSKFK

-1390 KYIQDVG
+1390 KYIQDAG
-1397 LTSITGI
+1397 LTSIIAI

>member
-1 MKIVLERGNLMKKF
+1 MKIVIERGNLMKKF

-28 IFQYSGRASAA
+28 IFQYSGRTSAQ
-39 EYPNNVI
+39 ELPNNVI
-46 TGANITDLSNQPIT
+46 TGASISDTSGNPIA
-60 GNNIGAWRP
+60 NPIGGWKA

-75 YSLPN
+75 YTLPN
-80 NAVHNGDK
+80 NKVHQGD
-88 TILTLPVG
+88 TTTMTLPVG
-96 FAPAAPF
+96 FAAAQPHDF
-103 TFDVKAG
+103 EVKAG
-110 DEVVAKGKLID
+110 DAVVAKGKLID
-121 GSPVKLELTY
+121 SSPVKVVLTY
-131 TNYVDTHS
+131 TDYVDNHS
-139 GVSGTFFFNL
+139 NISGSFYFNI
-149 QINSHTQPNTGNI
+149 QINSNIQPTTGI
-162 PVTLTA
+162 KPVKLTVEG
-168 QDGHVTDAGTVPFNP
+168 DGTVVDAGDVNFDPP
-183 KKVKPQHLLK
+183 KVEPTQLIKA
-193 GGWMDSNDKS
+193 GWMNSTDKTM
-203 IGHYKISVNQENKAM
+203 GEYKVGINQHNKAM
-218 VGATLVDELL
+218 TGATFFDELKKPKVSYV
-228 TPGVKYNKSS
+228 PGSVKVY
-238 FKVFEVKWVSNP
+238 EGIWVSNP
-250 TQTDIIFTDKVDV
+250 TNTDILFTASKDITDQFV
-263 TAEFQNKMNIGDT
+263 NNISIQDNRL
-276 SFSIAIGS
+276 SIAIGS
-284 RPAGKGLL
+284 RPAGKGLQ
-292 ITYDT
+292 IRYKT
-297 KIPYEPIV
+297 KIAYQPIV
-305 GEEFKNKAE
+305 GEEFTNKAE
-314 LDDNGKRDTVNI
+314 LEYSGEHFEHQI
-326 SYKILG
+326 SYKIIG
-332 AGGSSVGYVYKIK
+332 AGGSSAGYVYKIK

-362 VVRDRSGI
+362 VVRDRNDI
-370 EAGIITTGADG
+370 EAGTITTGVDG
-381 KGELG
+381 TGELG
-386 NLVKDKYKLV
+386 GLVKDKYRLV
-396 EKEAPQ
+396 EVTAPQ
-402 GYKKLTEEEATIV
+402 GYKKLTEPTIV

-430 IANVPETVDVTVTK
+430 IKNKPETVDVTVTK

-463 NNVIQTYVLKPGENW
+463 NNVIQTYDLKPGENW

-507 YTSVVTGSVEKGFT
+507 YTSVVTESVENQFT

-539 GPKKA
+539 GPAKS
-544 SAKVVLKKDGDSA
+544 SATVELKKEGQNN
-557 VIEEKVLNEAGSWTA
+557 VIQTYDLKPGENWTH
-572 TFAPQPKYEADGTE
+572 
-586 IKYTV
+586 
-591 EEKDLPSGY
+591 
-600 TATVTGAMAS
+600 
-610 GFTITNTNTEKV
+610 
-622 DVSVTK
+622 
-628 VWVGPAKTS
+628 
-637 AKVVLKKVGDSAV
+637 
-650 IEEKELTPG
+650 
-659 GGWTATFA
+659 
-667 PQPKYEADGT
+667 
-677 EIKYTVE
+677 
-684 EKDVPQGYT
+684 
-693 AALSGTMINGFTITN
+693 
-708 TNNEKINVSVTK
+708 
-720 AWVGPKKAS
+720 
-729 AKVVLKKVG
+729 
-738 DSAVIEEKVLNEAGS
+738 
-753 WRATFTPQPK
+753 TFTGLDK
-763 YEANGTEIKYTVEE
+763 YEANGTPIKYTVKE
-777 KDVPQGY
+777 KDIPQGY
-784 TAAVTGTVED
+784 KSEVTGSMED

-838 ELKASEQWKHTF
+838 ELKASEHWKHTF

-982 HKTGLTVINKKLK
+982 HKTGLTVTNKKLT

-1130 GDRIETAIK
+1130 GDKIETAIK

-1177 LNPTDKL
+1177 LNPTNKL

-1229 AGVDRYGTSEM
+1229 AGADRYGTSEM

-1270 TFASREVYPILL
+1270 TFASREAYPILL

-1307 GGTSTISKSTEAKLP
+1307 GGTSTIFKSTEAKLP

-1390 KYIQDVG
+1390 KYIEDVG

-1410 PYSVLLNLVGK
+1410 PYSILLDLVGK

>member
-168 QDGHVTDAGTVPFNP
+168 QDGHVTNAGTVPFNP
-183 KKVKPQHLLK
+183 PTVAPQHLLK
-193 GGWMDSNDKS
+193 GGWMDSKDKS
-203 IGHYKISVNQENKAM
+203 IGHYKISINQENKAM
-218 VGATLVDELL
+218 VGATLVDELKS
-228 TPGVKYNKSS
+228 PGVKYDKGS
-238 FKVFEVKWVSNP
+238 FTVSEVKWVVNP
-250 TQTDIIFTDKVDV
+250 TQTDIIATEEVDV
-263 TAEFQNKMNIGDT
+263 TSQFQSKMNIEDT
-276 SFSIAIGS
+276 RFTIAIGS
-284 RPAGKGLL
+284 RQAGKGLL
-292 ITYDT
+292 VRYKT
-297 KIPYEPIV
+297 KISYEPVV
-305 GEEFKNKAE
+305 GEEFKNSVE
-314 LDDNGKRDTVNI
+314 LADNGQVTNRDLT
-326 SYKILG
+326 YKILG
-332 AGGSSVGYVYKIK
+332 AGGSSAGYVYKIK

-362 VVRDRSGI
+362 VVRDRNDI
-370 EAGIITTGADG
+370 EAGTITTGPDG

-386 NLVKDKYKLV
+386 NLVKDKYRLV
-396 EKEAPQ
+396 EVTAPQ
-402 GYKKLTEEEATIV
+402 GYKKLTEPTIV

-430 IANVPETVDVTVTK
+430 ITNVLETVDVTVTK

-455 VELKKEGQ
+455 VELKKEGE
-463 NNVIQTYVLKPGENW
+463 NNALQTYDLKPGENW
-478 THKFENLPKYESN
+478 THKFTNLRKYEPN

-507 YTSVVTGSVEKGFT
+507 YTSVVTGSVENGFT

-544 SAKVVLKKDGDSA
+544 SAKVVLKKVGDSA
-557 VIEEKVLNEAGSWTA
+557 IIEEKVLNEAGSWTA
-572 TFAPQPKYEADGTE
+572 TFTPQPKYEANGTE
-586 IKYTV
+586 IKYMV
-591 EEKDLPSGY
+591 EEKDIPSGY
-600 TATVTGAMAS
+600 TSDLAGTMAS
-610 GFTITNTNTEKV
+610 GFTITNTNNEKV

-637 AKVVLKKVGDSAV
+637 AKVVLKKVGNSAV
-650 IEEKELTPG
+650 IEEKELTAG
-659 GGWTATFA
+659 GEWTTTFTGK
-667 PQPKYEADGT
+667 PKYEADGT

-684 EKDVPQGYT
+684 EKDIPAGYT
-693 AALSGTMINGFTITN
+693 DVLTGTMANGFTITN
-708 TNNEKINVSVTK
+708 TNNEKVNVSVTK
-720 AWVGPKKAS
+720 AWVGPAKTS

-738 DSAVIEEKVLNEAGS
+738 NPAVIEEKELTAGGG
-753 WRATFTPQPK
+753 WTTTFTGKPK
-763 YEANGTEIKYTVEE
+763 YETNGTEIKYTVEE

-784 TAAVTGTVED
+784 TASVSGTMAS
-794 GFKITNTNIE
+794 GFTITNTNTE
-804 KTEVNVEKKWIGD
+804 KVNVSVEKKWIGSLK
-817 TGNSVVAQV
+817 GSVVAQL
-826 KKVGS
+826 KKEGS
-831 ETVLAEH
+831 ATVIQEK
-838 ELKASEQWKHTF
+838 ELNAAGLWKHTF
-850 TGLDK
+850 TGLAK
-855 YATDGSLINYRV
+855 YEANGTLIKYEV
-867 VEKTVPTGY
+867 VEKTVPQGY
-876 EVSYDKDQ
+876 VVSYEKDPA
-884 TGKFIIKNTQKKI
+884 GVLIIKNKQTKI
-897 NVKVEK
+897 DVKVTK
-903 KWENV
+903 KWKNV
-908 TGNNPTIKLQLL
+908 TGNNPKIKVQLL
-920 KNGQAEGAPVE
+920 KNGQNEGAPIE
-931 ITNGTTNYTWSG
+931 LPNGTTTHTWTN
-943 LKQTD
+943 L
-948 AQGQE
+948 
-953 YTYTVK
+953 
-959 EVDENSNY
+959 
-967 IQLEGNQYKV
+967 
-977 TYGGD
+977 
-982 HKTGLTVINKKLK
+982 
-995 PWTPL
+995 
-1000 VPATRDI
+1000 
-1007 KVVKNWKDKAGNNI
+1007 DKANPQGNDY
-1021 TAPVDKVEVE
+1021 V
-1031 LYKDGVATGKKL
+1031 Y
-1043 ELKKADGWKATFE
+1043 
-1056 KLPVSATSTGPVHKY
+1056 S
-1071 TVKEVG
+1071 VKEVG
-1077 ETANTIS
+1077 ETANAIQLE
-1084 FNGTTY
+1084 GDQYKVTY
-1090 NVIYKGDMK
+1090 EGNMK
-1099 DGLTVVN
+1099 DGLTITN
-1106 EKKPSSPGGG
+1106 EKKPYNPGGG

-1184 DARVGAEIKRLGA
+1184 DPRVGAEIKRLGA

-1270 TFASREVYPILL
+1270 TFASREAYPILL

-1307 GGTSTISKSTEAKLP
+1307 GGTSTIFKSTEAKLP

-1410 PYSVLLNLVGK
+1410 PHRVLLDLVGK